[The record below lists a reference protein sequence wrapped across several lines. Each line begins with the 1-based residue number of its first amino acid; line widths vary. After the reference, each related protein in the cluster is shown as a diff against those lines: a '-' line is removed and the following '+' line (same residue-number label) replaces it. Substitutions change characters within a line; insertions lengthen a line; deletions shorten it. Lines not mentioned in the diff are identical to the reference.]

1 MRRLTVSV
9 SAVFAF
15 VALAMLAPTA
25 NASFGFKADKEG
37 FSVSVKGEDG
47 KPSSKAGT
55 HPSEWSMH
63 LGFNET
69 GGFPD
74 GDLRDLR
81 VAAPQGMLLNPT
93 FQGSVASE
101 LAKCSLVDFQTPRV
115 SPYEQSFSGESC
127 PLYTQ
132 VGTIDVHTSFGGGI
146 TRRFGLF
153 NLKSAPGLPAQLG
166 ASPYGSPVVFDVGL
180 NPDSQGRYQLSLEA
194 NEFSQALDVS
204 GVDLHLWGVPWDMTH
219 DAERG
224 SCLNEEDPVSYH
236 GTVSYWEVVQLGE
249 GERKNKKGE
258 EEKFIPGTCSPGAP
272 SGYPPK
278 AFLTLPTECSN
289 SLSFTASATSW
300 HGGSKA
306 SASATNNNTLG
317 QPEPLSACAN
327 LPFTPQPIG
336 LLNTTNASTS
346 SGYAFR
352 LTADQKGLVQPTQ
365 PVASAARKVVV
376 HLPQGVTVNPS
387 VGAGLIGCS
396 PGQYAAETPF
406 NGQGQGC
413 PNGSKIGDFIVQTP
427 LFEDV
432 AGREFF
438 NGAIYLASPRDNP
451 SGSLVAVY
459 LVAKLPQRGVMIKLP
474 GKIDPNPGDGT
485 VTATFEGLPQ
495 LPYTDLSMDFRAGQ
509 RAFLISPPS
518 CGEAI
523 TRTEMTPWSNETSVP
538 STPTSSDITSGVD
551 FGPCPQ
557 GTPPFNVEAVT
568 GGINSNVNSYTP
580 YYVHLT
586 RHDTDQE
593 ITSYSLVLPK
603 GITGKLAGV
612 PYCPEANIE
621 ASRQNTGFG
630 EEAHPSCP
638 AASQVGRTLTGY
650 GVGPALTYA
659 AGRIYLAGPYHGAPL
674 SLVTVNSATVG
685 PFDLGT
691 IVIRS
696 AFQVDPHTAQ
706 LRIDSSASDPIP
718 HIIDGIPLHLREV
731 RIYMDRP
738 QFTHNPSSCEPSNLE
753 STLTGSGASFESSSD
768 DSKVTISRHFQLLN
782 CSTLGFKPKLG
793 IRLRGNFH
801 RGGYPQLRAT
811 FAARGP
817 QDSNL
822 RRIEVEMPHAEFLA
836 QNHIREVCSRVQFDA
851 KRCPSGSVY
860 GSAVA
865 YTPLLSEPL
874 RGNVY
879 LRSSTGK
886 LPDLVADLYSGAVRI
901 VVEGHIGPT
910 KQGGVDAFFD
920 ELPDQPL
927 DRFVMTL
934 RGGKHGLLTN
944 STNICAAPPF
954 ASVSS
959 IAQNNI
965 GAKFNTVLRGT
976 CKGKKPKAK
985 GKGKAKQGKGA
996 KGKGHKKGSK

>member
-1 MRRLTVSV
+1 MRRL
-9 SAVFAF
+9 AVAAAF
-15 VALAMLAPTA
+15 VLSLVAIAAPVA
-25 NASFGFKADKEG
+25 NAALGFKAGKEG
-37 FSVSVKGEDG
+37 FAVSVKTQDG
-47 KPSSKAGT
+47 KPSTEAGK
-55 HPSEWSMH
+55 HPGEWSMH

-69 GGFPD
+69 SGFPD

-81 VAAPQGMLLNPT
+81 VETPQGMLLNPT

-101 LAKCSLVDFQTPRV
+101 LVKCSLVDFQTHRV
-115 SPYEQSFSGESC
+115 SPYEESFSGESC
-127 PLYTQ
+127 PVYTQ
-132 VGTIDVHTSFGGGI
+132 VGTIDVHSSFGGGI

-153 NLKSAPGLPAQLG
+153 NLKAAPGLPAQLG
-166 ASPYGSPVVFDVGL
+166 ASPYGSPVVFDTTLVT
-180 NPDSQGRYQLSLEA
+180 DSSGRYTLSLETKD
-194 NEFSQALDVS
+194 FSQSLDIS
-204 GVDLHLWGVPWDMTH
+204 GIDINLWGVPWATSH
-219 DAERG
+219 DPERG
-224 SCLNEEDPVSYH
+224 NCLNEEDPAAYH
-236 GTVSYWEVVQLGE
+236 GELHKIE
-249 GERKNKKGE
+249 MIE
-258 EEKFIPGTCSPGAP
+258 EEEVFTPATCGVGPPGE
-272 SGYPPK
+272 YPPK
-278 AFLTLPTECSN
+278 AFVTLPTECSP
-289 SLSFTASATSW
+289 SLSFTATAGSWQQPTPVSAT
-300 HGGSKA
+300 A
-306 SASATNNNTLG
+306 RNENALG
-317 QPEPLSACAN
+317 QAVPLSNCAN

-352 LTADQKGLVQPTQ
+352 LTSDQEGLVQPTQ

-396 PGQYAAETPF
+396 PSQYAAETPF
-406 NGQGQGC
+406 NGQGAGC

-438 NGAIYLASPRDNP
+438 NGAIYLAQPRDNP

-474 GKIDPNPGDGT
+474 GKIDPNPSDGT
-485 VTATFEGLPQ
+485 ITATFEGLPQ
-495 LPYTDLSMDFRAGQ
+495 LPYTDLAMDFRAGQ

-523 TRTEMTPWSNETSVP
+523 TRTEMTPWSNETTVP

-551 FGPCPQ
+551 FGPCPS

-612 PYCPEANIE
+612 PYCPEAGIE
-621 ASRQNTGFG
+621 ASRRNTGFG

-731 RIYMDRP
+731 RIYVDRP
-738 QFTHNPSSCEPSNLE
+738 NFTHNPSSCEPSNLE
-753 STLTGSGASFESSSD
+753 STLTGSGATFESASD
-768 DSKVTISRHFQLLN
+768 DSKVTLSRHFQLLN

-879 LRSSTGK
+879 LRSSSGK

-976 CKGKKPKAK
+976 CG
-985 GKGKAKQGKGA
+985 GKGKPKGKTKQGKG
-996 KGKGHKKGSK
+996 KGSKGQGKGHKKGGK

>member
-1 MRRLTVSV
+1 VRGKGGEAMKRLTI
-9 SAVFAF
+9 SAALVLVAMALFAP
-15 VALAMLAPTA
+15 AAQ
-25 NASFGFKADKEG
+25 ASFGFKPGKEG
-37 FSVSVKGEDG
+37 FSVAVKAEDG
-47 KPSSKAGT
+47 KPSFAAGT

-63 LGFNET
+63 LGLNEA

-74 GDLRDLR
+74 GDLRDLKIET
-81 VAAPQGMLLNPT
+81 PQGMLLNPT

-101 LAKCSLVDFQTPRV
+101 LVRCSAVDFQTPRV
-115 SPYEQSFSGESC
+115 SPYEETFSGESC
-127 PLYTQ
+127 PLYSQ
-132 VGTIDVHTSFGGGI
+132 VGTIEVHTSFGGGT
-146 TRRFGLF
+146 TRHFGLF
-153 NLKSAPGLPAQLG
+153 NLQAAPGLPAQLG
-166 ASPYGSPVVFDVGL
+166 ASPYGSPIVFDVTL
-180 NPDSQGRYQLSLEA
+180 VPDSSGRYTLSLEA
-194 NEFSQALDVS
+194 SEFSQALDVS
-204 GVDLHLWGVPWDMTH
+204 GLDVNLWGVPWGTANDP
-219 DAERG
+219 ERG
-224 SCLNEEDPVSYH
+224 NCLNEADPAAYH
-236 GTVSYWEVVQLGE
+236 GELHNIEMIEKE
-249 GERKNKKGE
+249 GRKIE
-258 EEKFIPGTCSPGAP
+258 EFIPATCGVGPPGE
-272 SGYPPK
+272 YPPK
-278 AFLTLPTECSN
+278 AFLTLPTECSP
-289 SLSFTASATSW
+289 SLSFTATADSWQSPEKVSAT
-300 HGGSKA
+300 
-306 SASATNNNTLG
+306 ATNNNTLG
-317 QPEPLSACAN
+317 QAEPISACAS

-352 LTADQKGLVQPTQ
+352 LTADQEGLLQPTQ

-387 VGAGLIGCS
+387 VGAGLIGCA
-396 PGQYAAETPF
+396 PAQYAAETAF
-406 NGQGQGC
+406 NGQGNGC

-427 LFEDV
+427 LFENV

-438 NGAIYLASPRDNP
+438 NGAIYLAQPRDNP
-451 SGSLVAVY
+451 FDNSLVAVY
-459 LVAKLPQRGVMIKLP
+459 LVAKLPQRGVMIKLA
-474 GKIDPNPGDGT
+474 GKIDPNPVDGT
-485 VTATFEGLPQ
+485 ITATFQGLPE
-495 LPYTDLSMDFRAGQ
+495 LPYTDLEMNFRAGQ

-523 TRTEMTPWSNETSVP
+523 THTEMTPWSNETTVP
-538 STPTSSDITSGVD
+538 STPTSSDITSGVE
-551 FGPCPQ
+551 FGPCLV
-557 GTPPFNVEAVT
+557 GTPPFNVEATT

-603 GITGKLAGV
+603 GITGKLAGI
-612 PYCPEANIE
+612 PYCPEADIE
-621 ASRQNTGFG
+621 AARQNTGFG

-638 AASQVGRTLTGY
+638 AASQVGRTVTGY

-659 AGRIYLAGPYHGAPL
+659 SGRIYLAGPYHGAPL

-731 RIYMDRP
+731 RIYVDRP
-738 QFTHNPSSCEPSNLE
+738 NFTHNPSSCEPSQLE
-753 STLTGSGASFESSSD
+753 STLTGSGATFESTAD
-768 DSKVTISRHFQLLN
+768 DSSVTIARHFQLLN

-836 QNHIREVCSRVQFDA
+836 QNHIREVCSRVQFNA
-851 KRCPSGSVY
+851 RKCPAGSVY
-860 GSAVA
+860 GSATA
-865 YTPLLSEPL
+865 YTPLLDEPL
-874 RGNVY
+874 HGNVY

-901 VVEGHIGPT
+901 IVEGHIGPT

-927 DRFVMTL
+927 ERFVMTL

-944 STNICAAPPF
+944 STDICAAPPF

-965 GAKFNTVLRGT
+965 GAKFDTVLRGT
-976 CKGKKPKAK
+976 CKGK
-985 GKGKAKQGKGA
+985 GKGEAKTGE
-996 KGKGHKKGSK
+996 GHKKGSK

>member
-1 MRRLTVSV
+1 MKRILTASV
-9 SAVFAF
+9 CVLALLGASAS
-15 VALAMLAPTA
+15 VAS
-25 NASFGFKADKEG
+25 ASFGFKPGKEG
-37 FSVSVKGEDG
+37 FSVAVKGEDG
-47 KPSSKAGT
+47 KPSSEAGK
-55 HPSEWSMH
+55 HPAEWSMH
-63 LGFNET
+63 LGFNES

-74 GDLRDLR
+74 GDLRNLR
-81 VAAPQGMLLNPT
+81 IETPQGMLLNPT

-101 LAKCSLVDFQTPRV
+101 LVKCSAVDFQTPRV

-127 PLYTQ
+127 PVYTQ
-132 VGTIDVHTSFGGGI
+132 VGTIDVHSSFGGGI

-153 NLKSAPGLPAQLG
+153 NLKAAPGLPAQLG
-166 ASPYGSPVVFDVGL
+166 ASPYGSPIVFDTTLV
-180 NPDSQGRYQLSLEA
+180 PDSSGRYTLSLEA
-194 NEFSQALDVS
+194 KDFSQGLDVS
-204 GVDLHLWGVPWDMTH
+204 GIDMHLWGVPWHMTH

-224 SCLNEEDPVSYH
+224 NCLNEADPASYH
-236 GTVSYWEVVQLGE
+236 GEVSYFKMV
-249 GERKNKKGE
+249 KNPETEKE
-258 EEKFIPGTCSPGAP
+258 EEKFFPGTCSPGFI
-272 SGYPPK
+272 SEYPPK
-278 AFLTLPTECSN
+278 AFLTLPTECSS
-289 SLSFTASATSW
+289 SLSFGVTASSWQQPNQVSAT
-300 HGGSKA
+300 
-306 SASATNNNTLG
+306 ATNNNTLD
-317 QPEPLSACAN
+317 QAVPLSRCAS
-327 LPFTPQPIG
+327 LPFTPEPIG

-352 LTADQKGLVQPTQ
+352 LTSDQEGLVQPTQ

-396 PGQYAAETPF
+396 PAQYSVETPF

-459 LVAKLPQRGVMIKLP
+459 LVAKLPQRGVMIKLA
-474 GKIDPNPGDGT
+474 GKIDPNPSDGT
-485 VTATFEGLPQ
+485 ITATFEGLPQ

-509 RAFLISPPS
+509 RAFLISPPT

-523 TRTEMTPWSNETSVP
+523 TRTEMTPWSNETTVP

-551 FGPCPQ
+551 FGPCPT

-612 PYCPEANIE
+612 PYCPEAGIE
-621 ASRQNTGFG
+621 ASRRNTGFG

-738 QFTHNPSSCEPSNLE
+738 SFTHNPSSCEPSNLE
-753 STLTGSGASFESSSD
+753 STLTGSGASFESAAD
-768 DSKVTISRHFQLLN
+768 DSKVIVSRHFQLLN

-851 KRCPSGSVY
+851 KRCPSGSIY

-944 STNICAAPPF
+944 STDICAAPPF

-976 CKGKKPKAK
+976 CKGKGKA
-985 GKGKAKQGKGA
+985 GKGKKAQ
-996 KGKGHKKGSK
+996 GKGHKKGGK

>member
-1 MRRLTVSV
+1 MKRAIAVTVC
-9 SAVFAF
+9 VFALLGA
-15 VALAMLAPTA
+15 VASTA
-25 NASFGFKADKEG
+25 SASFGFRAGKEG
-37 FSVSVKGEDG
+37 FSVAVRTNEG
-47 KPSSKAGT
+47 KPSFAAGT
-55 HPSEWSMH
+55 HPAEWSMH
-63 LGFNET
+63 LGFNQT

-81 VAAPQGMLLNPT
+81 IETPQGMLLNPT
-93 FQGSVASE
+93 FQGSVASD
-101 LAKCSLVDFQTPRV
+101 LVRCALVDFQTPRV
-115 SPYEQSFSGESC
+115 SPYEESRSGESC

-153 NLKSAPGLPAQLG
+153 NLKAAPGLPAQLG
-166 ASPYGSPVVFDVGL
+166 AAPFGSPVVFDVGL
-180 NPDSQGRYQLSLEA
+180 VPDSSGRYTLSLETKD
-194 NEFSQALDVS
+194 FSQALDVS
-204 GVDLHLWGVPWDMTH
+204 GIDLNLWGVPWATAH
-219 DAERG
+219 DSERG
-224 SCLNEEDPVSYH
+224 NCLNEADPAAYH
-236 GTVSYWEVVQLGE
+236 GELSSIEIY
-249 GERKNKKGE
+249 ERDGKKYE
-258 EEKFIPGTCSPGAP
+258 RLIPGTCGVGPTDE
-272 SGYPPK
+272 YPPK
-278 AFLTLPTECSN
+278 AFLTLPTECSPQ
-289 SLSFTASATSW
+289 LSFTVKADSW
-300 HGGSKA
+300 QAPAEVSSTA
-306 SASATNNNTLG
+306 RNENTLG
-317 QPEPLSACAN
+317 QAVPLSACAS

-346 SGYAFR
+346 SGYDFR
-352 LTADQKGLVQPTQ
+352 LTADEEGLVQPTQ
-365 PVASAARKVVV
+365 PVPSAARRVVV

-387 VGAGLIGCS
+387 VGAGLVGCT
-396 PGQYAAETPF
+396 PGQYAAESAF
-406 NGQGQGC
+406 NGQGAGC
-413 PNGSKIGDFIVQTP
+413 PNGSKIGDFIVNTP
-427 LFEDV
+427 LFENV

-438 NGAIYLASPRDNP
+438 NGAIYLAQPRDNP
-451 SGSLVAVY
+451 SNSLVAVY
-459 LVAKLPQRGVMIKLP
+459 LVAKLPSRGVVIKLA
-474 GKIDPNPGDGT
+474 GRIDPNPADGT
-485 VTATFEGLPQ
+485 VTASFEGLPEF
-495 LPYTDLSMDFRAGQ
+495 PYTDLQMNFRAGQ

-523 TRTEMTPWSNETSVP
+523 THTDMTPWSNEVTISG
-538 STPTSSDITSGVD
+538 TPTSSDISSGVD
-551 FGPCPQ
+551 FGPCPT
-557 GTPPFNVEAVT
+557 GTPPFKVDAVT

-612 PYCPEANIE
+612 PYCPEADI
-621 ASRQNTGFG
+621 AAARRNTGLS
-630 EEAHPSCP
+630 EEARPSCP
-638 AASQVGRTLTGY
+638 ASSQVGRTLAGY

-731 RIYMDRP
+731 RIYVDRP

-753 STLTGSGASFESSSD
+753 STLTGSGASFENTAD
-768 DSKVTISRHFQLLN
+768 DSSVRISRHFQLLN
-782 CSTLGFKPKLG
+782 CSTLGYKPKLG
-793 IRLRGNFH
+793 IRLRGDYH
-801 RGGYPQLRAT
+801 RAGYPQLRAT
-811 FAARGP
+811 FTARGP

-822 RRIEVEMPHAEFLA
+822 KRIEVEMPHAEFLA
-836 QNHIREVCSRVQFDA
+836 QNHIREVCTRVQFTD
-851 KRCPSGSVY
+851 KNCPAGSVY

-865 YTPLLSEPL
+865 FTPLLDEPL

-901 VVEGHIGPT
+901 IVEGHIGPT
-910 KQGGVDAFFD
+910 KQGGIDAFFD
-920 ELPDQPL
+920 ELPDQPIE
-927 DRFVMTL
+927 RFVMTL

-944 STNICAAPPF
+944 SVNICAAPPF

-976 CKGKKPKAK
+976 CKGKK
-985 GKGKAKQGKGA
+985 GKGKAK
-996 KGKGHKKGSK
+996 KGKREQKSTKR

>member
-1 MRRLTVSV
+1 MRRFTV
-9 SAVFAF
+9 SAVLVLVLLGAISS
-15 VALAMLAPTA
+15 TA
-25 NASFGFKADKEG
+25 NASFGFKAGKEG
-37 FSVSVKGEDG
+37 FAVAVKTEDG
-47 KPSSKAGT
+47 KPSSAAGT
-55 HPSEWSMH
+55 HPGEWSMH
-63 LGFNET
+63 LGFNES

-74 GDLRDLR
+74 GDPRDLR
-81 VAAPQGMLLNPT
+81 IETPQGMLLNPT

-101 LAKCSLVDFQTPRV
+101 LVRCSLVDFQTPRE
-115 SPYEQSFSGESC
+115 SPYEESRSGESC

-132 VGTIDVHTSFGGGI
+132 VGTIDVHTSFGAGI

-153 NLKSAPGLPAQLG
+153 NLKAAPGVPAQLG
-166 ASPYGSPVVFDVGL
+166 AAPFGSPLVFDVDL
-180 NPDSQGRYQLSLEA
+180 TPDSSGRYTLSLQA
-194 NEFSQALDVS
+194 SEFSQALDVS
-204 GVDLHLWGVPWDMTH
+204 GVDINLWGVPWSLTH
-219 DAERG
+219 DPERG
-224 SCLNEEDPVSYH
+224 NCLNEANPAAY
-236 GTVSYWEVVQLGE
+236 YGE
-249 GERKNKKGE
+249 LHKIVIVEGK
-258 EEKFIPGTCSPGAP
+258 EKFIPATCGVGPPGE
-272 SGYPPK
+272 YPPK
-278 AFLTLPTECSN
+278 AFLTLPTECSPA
-289 SLSFTASATSW
+289 LSFTATADSW
-300 HGGSKA
+300 QQPAKV
-306 SASATNNNTLG
+306 SASATNNNTLD
-317 QPEPLSACAN
+317 QPVALKECSS

-352 LTADQKGLVQPTQ
+352 LSADQEGLAQPTQ

-387 VGAGLIGCS
+387 VGAGLIGCT
-396 PGQYAAETPF
+396 PAQYAAETPF

-427 LFEDV
+427 LFENV

-438 NGAIYLASPRDNP
+438 NGAIYLASPRNNP
-451 SGSLVAVY
+451 SGNLVAVY
-459 LVAKLPQRGVMIKLP
+459 LVAKLPSRGVMIALA
-474 GKIDPNPGDGT
+474 GKIDPNPIDGT
-485 VTATFEGLPQ
+485 ITATFEGLPE
-495 LPYTDLSMDFRAGQ
+495 LPYTDLEMSFRAGQ
-509 RAFLISPPS
+509 RAFLISPPA

-523 TRTEMTPWSNETSVP
+523 TRTEMTPWSNETTVP

-551 FGPCPQ
+551 FGPCPS
-557 GTPPFNVEAVT
+557 GTPPFNVEATT

-612 PYCPEANIE
+612 PYCPEAEIE
-621 ASRQNTGFG
+621 AARQDSGFG

-638 AASQVGRTLTGY
+638 AASQVGRTVTGY

-659 AGRIYLAGPYHGAPL
+659 SGRIYLAGPYHGAPL

-731 RIYMDRP
+731 RIYVDRP
-738 QFTHNPSSCEPSNLE
+738 EFTHNPSSCEPSELE
-753 STLTGSGASFESSSD
+753 STITGSGASFESQAD
-768 DSKVTISRHFQLLN
+768 DSSLAISRHFQLLN

-836 QNHIREVCSRVQFDA
+836 QNHIREVCSRVQFNA
-851 KRCPSGSVY
+851 KKCPPGSVY
-860 GSAVA
+860 GSATA
-865 YTPLLSEPL
+865 YTPLLAEPL
-874 RGNVY
+874 HGNVY

-927 DRFVMTL
+927 ERFVMTL

-944 STNICAAPPF
+944 STDICAAPPF

-965 GAKFNTVLRGT
+965 GAKFDTVLRGT
-976 CKGKKPKAK
+976 CKAKKGNAKAK
-985 GKGKAKQGKGA
+985 GKGKQGKGS
-996 KGKGHKKGSK
+996 KKGAK

>member
-1 MRRLTVSV
+1 MRMRWGWAAKT
-9 SAVFAF
+9 AVFAF
-15 VALAMLAPTA
+15 ALLAMGASTA
-25 NASFGFKADKEG
+25 NASFGFKPGKEG
-37 FSVSVKGEDG
+37 FSVSVMADG
-47 KPSSKAGT
+47 GKAASAAGT
-55 HPSEWSMH
+55 HPYQWGMH
-63 LGFNET
+63 LGFKEAG

-74 GDLRDLR
+74 GDLRDL
-81 VAAPQGMLLNPT
+81 AIESPQGMLLNPSAVE
-93 FQGSVASE
+93 Q
-101 LAKCSLVDFQTPRV
+101 CSQADFAAPRS
-115 SPYEQSFSGESC
+115 SPFGDTLSGESC
-127 PLYTQ
+127 QDRAQ
-132 VGTIDVHTSFGGGI
+132 VGTIEVHTSFGGGV

-153 NLKSAPGLPAQLG
+153 NLKAAPGLPAQLG
-166 ASPYGSPVVFDVGL
+166 ASPFGSPIVFDVTL
-180 NPDSQGRYQLSLEA
+180 EPDSSGRYQLSLA
-194 NEFSQALDVS
+194 LSDFSQSIDAEGLD
-204 GVDLHLWGVPWDMTH
+204 LTLWGIPWNASH
-219 DAERG
+219 NGERG
-224 SCLNEEDPVSYH
+224 NCLNEAEPIYPWAKCST
-236 GTVSYWEVVQLGE
+236 GPPGE
-249 GERKNKKGE
+249 
-258 EEKFIPGTCSPGAP
+258 F
-272 SGYPPK
+272 PPK
-278 AFLTLPTECSN
+278 AFLSLPTECSPR
-289 SLSFTASATSW
+289 LSFTATASSWQSSGKVGAT
-300 HGGSKA
+300 A
-306 SASATNNNTLG
+306 VNENTLE
-317 QPEPLSACAN
+317 QAVPLNACAS

-352 LTADQKGLVQPTQ
+352 LTADEEGLVQPTQ
-365 PVASAARKVVV
+365 PVPSSARKVVV

-396 PGQYAAETPF
+396 PGQYASETPF
-406 NGQGQGC
+406 NGQGAGC

-474 GKIDPNPGDGT
+474 GKIDPNPQDGT
-485 VTATFEGLPQ
+485 ITATFEGLPQ

-509 RAFLISPPS
+509 RAFLISPPT

-523 TRTEMTPWSNETSVP
+523 TRTEMTPWSNETTVSG
-538 STPTSSDITSGVD
+538 TPTSSDITSGVD
-551 FGPCPQ
+551 FGPCPS

-612 PYCPEANIE
+612 PYCPEAGIE
-621 ASRQNTGFG
+621 ASRRNTGFG

-738 QFTHNPSSCEPSNLE
+738 SFTHNPSSCEPSELE
-753 STLTGSGASFESSSD
+753 STLTGSGATFESAAD
-768 DSKVTISRHFQLLN
+768 DSKVTVSRHFQLLN

-836 QNHIREVCSRVQFDA
+836 QNHIREICSRVQFTD
-851 KRCPSGSVY
+851 KRCPAGSVY

-865 YTPLLSEPL
+865 YTPLLDDPL

-910 KQGGVDAFFD
+910 KQGGIDAFFD

-944 STNICAAPPF
+944 SVDICVAPPF
-954 ASVSS
+954 ATISS

-965 GAKFNTVLRGT
+965 GAKFKTVLRGT
-976 CKGKKPKAK
+976 CKGKGKKK
-985 GKGKAKQGKGA
+985 GKGKPDKHRNRGREGR
-996 KGKGHKKGSK
+996 

>member
-1 MRRLTVSV
+1 MRRLIVTAALILAS
-9 SAVFAF
+9 SAMFAS
-15 VALAMLAPTA
+15 AA
-25 NASFGFKADKEG
+25 NASFGFKPGKEG
-37 FSVSVKGEDG
+37 FSVAVKAQDG
-47 KPSSKAGT
+47 KPSSEAGT
-55 HPSEWSMH
+55 HPGEWSMH
-63 LGFNET
+63 LGLNQS
-69 GGFPD
+69 GGFPE
-74 GDLRDLR
+74 GDLRNLKIET
-81 VAAPQGMLLNPT
+81 PQGMLLNPT

-101 LAKCSLVDFQTPRV
+101 LVKCSAVEFQTPRV
-115 SPYEQSFSGESC
+115 SPYEQSLSGESC
-127 PLYTQ
+127 PIYSQ

-153 NLKSAPGLPAQLG
+153 NLKAAPGLPAQLG
-166 ASPYGSPVVFDVGL
+166 AAPFGSPVVFDVSL
-180 NPDSQGRYQLSLEA
+180 TPDSQGRYQLSLEA
-194 NEFSQALDVS
+194 SEFSQALDVS
-204 GVDLHLWGVPWDMTH
+204 GVDLNLWGVPWAAAH
-219 DAERG
+219 NGERG
-224 SCLNEEDPVSYH
+224 DCLNEV
-236 GTVSYWEVVQLGE
+236 
-249 GERKNKKGE
+249 
-258 EEKFIPGTCSPGAP
+258 SPGSPWAQCSVGP
-272 SGYPPK
+272 AGEYPPK
-278 AFLTLPTECSN
+278 AFLTLPTECSP
-289 SLSFTASATSW
+289 SLSFTATADSWQQPAQVSAT
-300 HGGSKA
+300 
-306 SASATNNNTLG
+306 ATNNNSLD
-317 QPEPLSACAN
+317 QPVEMSACAS
-327 LPFTPQPIG
+327 LPFTPQPLG

-346 SGYAFR
+346 SGYEFR
-352 LTADQKGLVQPTQ
+352 LTADQEDLVQPTQ
-365 PVASAARKVVV
+365 KVASAARQVVV

-387 VGAGLIGCS
+387 VGAGLIGCT
-396 PGQYAAETPF
+396 PAQYAAETPF
-406 NGQGQGC
+406 NGQGNGC

-438 NGAIYLASPRDNP
+438 DGAIYLAQPRDNP
-451 SGSLVAVY
+451 SGNLVAVY
-459 LVAKLPQRGVMIKLP
+459 LVAKLPGRGVMIRLA
-474 GKIDPNPGDGT
+474 GKIDPNPVDGT
-485 VTATFEGLPQ
+485 ITATFEGLPE
-495 LPYTDLSMDFRAGQ
+495 LPYTDLEMNFRAGQ

-523 TRTEMTPWSNETSVP
+523 TRTEMTPWSNETTVP
-538 STPTSSDITSGVD
+538 STPTSSDISSGVEY
-551 FGPCPQ
+551 GPCPS
-557 GTPPFNVEAVT
+557 GTPPFNVEATT

-612 PYCPEANIE
+612 PYCPEADIE
-621 ASRQNTGFG
+621 AARANSGVG
-630 EEAHPSCP
+630 EEVHPSCP
-638 AASQVGRTLTGY
+638 AASQVGRTVTGY

-659 AGRIYLAGPYHGAPL
+659 SGRIYLAGPYHGAPL

-696 AFQVDPHTAQ
+696 AFQIDPHTAQ

-718 HIIDGIPLHLREV
+718 HIIDGIPLHLREI
-731 RIYMDRP
+731 RIYVDRP
-738 QFTHNPSSCEPSNLE
+738 NFTHNPSSCEPSNLE
-753 STLTGSGASFESSSD
+753 STITGSGASFQSQAD
-768 DSKVTISRHFQLLN
+768 DSSITISRHFQLLN

-836 QNHIREVCSRVQFDA
+836 QNHIREVCSRVQFNA
-851 KRCPSGSVY
+851 KHCPSGSVY

-865 YTPLLSEPL
+865 YTPLLNEPL
-874 RGNVY
+874 KGNVY
-879 LRSSTGK
+879 LRTSTGK

-927 DRFVMTL
+927 ERFVMTL

-944 STNICAAPPF
+944 STDICAAPPF

-965 GAKFNTVLRGT
+965 GAKFDTVLRGT
-976 CKGKKPKAK
+976 CGGK
-985 GKGKAKQGKGA
+985 GKGKQ
-996 KGKGHKKGSK
+996 KGKGHKKGAK

>member
-1 MRRLTVSV
+1 MKRLTTTAAFLLALLAI
-9 SAVFAF
+9 SAP
-15 VALAMLAPTA
+15 VAHAA
-25 NASFGFKADKEG
+25 FGFQAGKEG
-37 FSVSVKGEDG
+37 FSVAVKTAEG
-47 KPSSKAGT
+47 KPAAAAGT
-55 HPSEWSMH
+55 HPAEWSMH
-63 LGFNET
+63 LGFNKA

-81 VAAPQGMLLNPT
+81 IDTPQGMLLNPT
-93 FQGSVASE
+93 FQGSVASD
-101 LAKCSLVDFQTPRV
+101 LVRCSLVYFQTPRV
-115 SPYEQSFSGESC
+115 SPYEESRSGESC

-132 VGTIDVHTSFGGGI
+132 VGTIDVHTSFGGGT

-153 NLKSAPGLPAQLG
+153 NLKAAPGLPAQLG
-166 ASPYGSPVVFDVGL
+166 AAPFGSPVVFNVGL
-180 NPDSQGRYQLSLEA
+180 APGSQGRYTLSLEA
-194 NEFSQALDVS
+194 KDFSQALDVS
-204 GVDLHLWGVPWDMTH
+204 GIDLNLWGVPWATAH
-219 DAERG
+219 DSERG
-224 SCLNEEDPVSYH
+224 NCLNEADPAAYH
-236 GTVSYWEVVQLGE
+236 GEKGKVEIIESE
-249 GERKNKKGE
+249 GKRI
-258 EEKFIPGTCSPGAP
+258 EKFIPGTCGVGPTAE
-272 SGYPPK
+272 YPPK
-278 AFLTLPTECSN
+278 AFLTLPMECSPQ
-289 SLSFTASATSW
+289 LSFTATADSWQQPAQVSAT
-300 HGGSKA
+300 
-306 SASATNNNTLG
+306 ATNENTLG
-317 QPEPLSACAN
+317 QAVPLGACAA

-346 SGYAFR
+346 SGYDFR
-352 LTADQKGLVQPTQ
+352 LTADQEGLVQPSQ
-365 PVASAARKVVV
+365 PVASAARRVVV
-376 HLPQGVTVNPS
+376 HLPQGVTLNPS
-387 VGAGLIGCS
+387 VGAGLIGCT
-396 PGQYAAETPF
+396 PGQYAAETVS
-406 NGQGQGC
+406 NGQGAGC
-413 PNGSKIGDFIVQTP
+413 PNGSKIGDFIVNTP
-427 LFEDV
+427 LFENV

-438 NGAIYLASPRDNP
+438 NGAIYLAQPRDNP
-451 SGSLVAVY
+451 SGNLVAVY
-459 LVAKLPQRGVMIKLP
+459 LVAKLPSRGVMIRLA
-474 GKIDPNPGDGT
+474 GKIDPNPADGT
-485 VTATFEGLPQ
+485 VTATFEGLPE
-495 LPYTDLSMDFRAGQ
+495 LPYNDLQMNFRAGQ

-523 TRTEMTPWSNETSVP
+523 THTEMTPWSNEVTISG
-538 STPTSSDITSGVD
+538 TPTSSDISSGVD
-551 FGPCPQ
+551 FGACPT
-557 GTPPFNVEAVT
+557 GTAPFKIEAVT

-612 PYCPEANIE
+612 PYCPEAAI
-621 ASRQNTGFG
+621 AAARLNTGVG
-630 EEAHPSCP
+630 EQARPSCP

-731 RIYMDRP
+731 RIYVDRP

-753 STLTGSGASFESSSD
+753 STITGSGASFADRAD
-768 DSKVTISRHFQLLN
+768 DSSLTLSRHFQLLN

-793 IRLRGNFH
+793 IRLRGDYH
-801 RGGYPQLRAT
+801 RAGYPQLRAT
-811 FAARGP
+811 FTARGP
-817 QDSNL
+817 EDSNL
-822 RRIEVEMPHAEFLA
+822 KRIEVEMPHAEFLA
-836 QNHIREVCSRVQFDA
+836 QNHIREVCTRVQFTD
-851 KRCPSGSVY
+851 KRCPAGSVY

-865 YTPLLSEPL
+865 STPLLDEPL

-901 VVEGHIGPT
+901 VVEGQIGPT
-910 KQGGVDAFFD
+910 KQGGIDVFFD
-920 ELPDQPL
+920 ELPDQPIE
-927 DRFVMTL
+927 RFLMTL

-965 GAKFNTVLRGT
+965 GAKFDTVLRGT
-976 CKGKKPKAK
+976 CKGKK
-985 GKGKAKQGKGA
+985 GKGKAK
-996 KGKGHKKGSK
+996 KGKSHHKDTKR

>member
-1 MRRLTVSV
+1 MRPLGTTAALRNLTIA
-9 SAVFAF
+9 SALILT
-15 VALAMLAPTA
+15 ALAMF
-25 NASFGFKADKEG
+25 ASGAYGAFGFKAGKEG
-37 FSVSVKGEDG
+37 FSVLVKTPES
-47 KPSSKAGT
+47 KPSSSAGT
-55 HPSEWSMH
+55 HPGEWSMH
-63 LGFNET
+63 LGFNEA

-81 VAAPQGMLLNPT
+81 VETPQGMLLNPT

-101 LAKCSLVDFQTPRV
+101 LVKCSLVDFQTPRV

-127 PLYTQ
+127 PLYSQ
-132 VGTIDVHTSFGGGI
+132 VGTIDVHSSFGGGV

-153 NLKSAPGLPAQLG
+153 NLKAAPGLPAQLG
-166 ASPYGSPVVFDVGL
+166 ASPYGSPVVFDTTLV
-180 NPDSQGRYQLSLEA
+180 PDSSGRYTLSLEA
-194 NEFSQALDVS
+194 KDFSQSLDVS
-204 GVDLHLWGVPWDMTH
+204 GIDLHLWGVPWGTANDP
-219 DAERG
+219 ERG
-224 SCLNEEDPVSYH
+224 NCLNEEDPAAYH
-236 GTVSYWEVVQLGE
+236 GELHKIEIKIINGKEV
-249 GERKNKKGE
+249 
-258 EEKFIPGTCSPGAP
+258 EKFIPATCGVGPPGE
-272 SGYPPK
+272 YPPK
-278 AFLTLPTECSN
+278 AFLTLPTECSPQ
-289 SLSFTASATSW
+289 LSFTATADSWQGGPKVSAT
-300 HGGSKA
+300 
-306 SASATNNNTLG
+306 ATNNNTGG
-317 QPEPLSACAN
+317 QPEKLSNCAN

-352 LTADQKGLVQPTQ
+352 LTADEEGLVQPTQ
-365 PVASAARKVVV
+365 PVPSSARKVVV

-396 PGQYAAETPF
+396 PSGYASETPF

-474 GKIDPNPGDGT
+474 GKIDPNPSDGT
-485 VTATFEGLPQ
+485 ITATFEGLPQ

-523 TRTEMTPWSNETSVP
+523 TRTEMTPWSNETTVP

-551 FGPCPQ
+551 FGPCPS
-557 GTPPFNVEAVT
+557 GTPPFNVQAVT

-612 PYCPEANIE
+612 PYCPEAGIE
-621 ASRQNTGFG
+621 ASRRNTGFG

-738 QFTHNPSSCEPSNLE
+738 SFTHNPSSCEPSNLE
-753 STLTGSGASFESSSD
+753 STLTGSGASFESASD
-768 DSKVTISRHFQLLN
+768 DSKVTVSRHFQLLN

-851 KRCPSGSVY
+851 KKCPSGSVY

-944 STNICAAPPF
+944 STDICAAPPF

-976 CKGKKPKAK
+976 CGGK
-985 GKGKAKQGKGA
+985 KGKAA
-996 KGKGHKKGSK
+996 KGKGHKKGGK

>member
-1 MRRLTVSV
+1 MRRLTVS
-9 SAVFAF
+9 AVL
-15 VALAMLAPTA
+15 VLALLGTLASTA
-25 NASFGFKADKEG
+25 SASFGFKPGKEG
-37 FSVSVKGEDG
+37 FSVAVKAEDG
-47 KPSSKAGT
+47 KPSSAAGT
-55 HPSEWSMH
+55 HPAEWSMH
-63 LGFNET
+63 LGFNQS

-81 VAAPQGMLLNPT
+81 IETPQGVLLNPT

-101 LAKCSLVDFQTPRV
+101 LVKCSLVDFQTPRV
-115 SPYEQSFSGESC
+115 SPYEESFSGESC
-127 PLYTQ
+127 PLYAQ
-132 VGTIDVHTSFGGGI
+132 VGTIDVHTSFGGGV

-153 NLKSAPGLPAQLG
+153 NLKAAPGLPAQLG
-166 ASPYGSPVVFDVGL
+166 ASPFGSPVVFDTTL
-180 NPDSQGRYQLSLEA
+180 LPDSQGRYTLSLEA
-194 NEFSQALDVS
+194 SEFSQALDVS
-204 GVDLHLWGVPWDMTH
+204 GIDINLWGVPWATAH
-219 DAERG
+219 DPERG
-224 SCLNEEDPVSYH
+224 NCLNEVNPAAY
-236 GTVSYWEVVQLGE
+236 YGE
-249 GERKNKKGE
+249 LHKIEIIEKEGKNV
-258 EEKFIPGTCSPGAP
+258 EKFIPGTCGVGPPGE
-272 SGYPPK
+272 YPPK
-278 AFLTLPTECSN
+278 AFLTLPTECSP
-289 SLSFTASATSW
+289 SLSFTATVSSWQQPAQVSAT
-300 HGGSKA
+300 
-306 SASATNNNTLG
+306 ATNPNTLG
-317 QPEPLSACAN
+317 QPEQLNGCAG
-327 LPFTPQPIG
+327 LDFTPQPIG

-352 LTADQKGLVQPTQ
+352 LTADQEGLVQPSQ
-365 PVASAARKVVV
+365 PVASAARQVVV

-387 VGAGLIGCS
+387 VGAGLIGCT
-396 PGQYAAETPF
+396 PAQYAAETVS
-406 NGQGQGC
+406 NGQGNGC

-427 LFEDV
+427 LFENV

-438 NGAIYLASPRDNP
+438 NGAIYLAQPRDNP
-451 SGSLVAVY
+451 SGNLVAVY
-459 LVAKLPQRGVMIKLP
+459 LVAKLPSRGVMIRLA
-474 GKIDPNPGDGT
+474 GKIDPNPSDGT
-485 VTATFEGLPQ
+485 ITATFSGLPE
-495 LPYTDLSMDFRAGQ
+495 LPYTDLEMNFRAGQ
-509 RAFLISPPS
+509 RAFLISPPT

-523 TRTEMTPWSNETSVP
+523 TRTEMTPWSNETTVP
-538 STPTSSDITSGVD
+538 STPTSSDITSGVEY
-551 FGPCPQ
+551 GPCPS
-557 GTPPFNVEAVT
+557 GTPPFKVDAVS

-612 PYCPEANIE
+612 PYCPEAAIQ
-621 ASRQNTGFG
+621 AARANTGFG

-638 AASQVGRTLTGY
+638 AASQVGRTVTGY

-659 AGRIYLAGPYHGAPL
+659 SGRIYLAGPYHGAPL

-731 RIYMDRP
+731 RIYVDRP
-738 QFTHNPSSCEPSNLE
+738 NFTHNPSSCEPSQLE
-753 STLTGSGASFESSSD
+753 STLTGSGATFESKAD
-768 DSKVTISRHFQLLN
+768 DSSLTISRHFQLLN

-836 QNHIREVCSRVQFDA
+836 QNHIREVCSRVQFTA
-851 KRCPSGSVY
+851 KKCPAGSVY

-865 YTPLLSEPL
+865 YTPLLDQPL
-874 RGNVY
+874 KGNVY

-901 VVEGHIGPT
+901 IVEGHIGPT

-927 DRFVMTL
+927 ERFVMTL

-944 STNICAAPPF
+944 STDICAAPPF

-976 CKGKKPKAK
+976 CKGKKKGG
-985 GKGKAKQGKGA
+985 GKGKSKGKA
-996 KGKGHKKGSK
+996 TKGKGHKKGKK

>member
-1 MRRLTVSV
+1 VRGEEGEAMKRILTVTV
-9 SAVFAF
+9 CVLAL
-15 VALAMLAPTA
+15 LAMAAPA
-25 NASFGFKADKEG
+25 ARASFGFKPGTEG
-37 FSVSVKGEDG
+37 FSIAVKTEDG
-47 KPSSKAGT
+47 KPSSSAGS
-55 HPSEWSMH
+55 HPGEWSMH
-63 LGFNET
+63 LGLNQS
-69 GGFPD
+69 GSFPD
-74 GDLRDLR
+74 GDLRDLKIET
-81 VAAPQGMLLNPT
+81 PQGMLLNPT
-93 FQGSVASE
+93 FQGSVASD
-101 LAKCSLVDFQTPRV
+101 LVRCSAVDFQTPRT
-115 SPYEQSFSGESC
+115 SPYEQSLSGESC

-132 VGTIDVHTSFGGGI
+132 VGTIEVHTSFGDGV

-153 NLKSAPGLPAQLG
+153 NLKAAPGLPAQLG
-166 ASPYGSPVVFDVGL
+166 AAPFGSPVVFDVIL
-180 NPDSQGRYQLSLEA
+180 TPDSQGRYQLSLEA
-194 NEFSQALDVS
+194 TDFSQALDVS
-204 GVDLHLWGVPWDMTH
+204 GIDLNLWGVPWAAAH
-219 DAERG
+219 NGERG
-224 SCLNEEDPVSYH
+224 NCLNEV
-236 GTVSYWEVVQLGE
+236 
-249 GERKNKKGE
+249 
-258 EEKFIPGTCSPGAP
+258 SPGSPWAQCSVGP
-272 SGYPPK
+272 AGEYPPK
-278 AFLTLPTECSN
+278 AFLTLPTECSP
-289 SLSFTASATSW
+289 SLSFTATADSW
-300 HGGSKA
+300 QQPAQVSA
-306 SASATNNNTLG
+306 SASNNNTLG
-317 QPEPLSACAN
+317 QPVEMSACAS
-327 LPFTPQPIG
+327 LPFTPEPIG

-352 LTADQKGLVQPTQ
+352 LSADQEDLVQPTQ
-365 PVASAARKVVV
+365 RVASAARQIVV

-387 VGAGLIGCS
+387 VGAGLIGCT
-396 PGQYAAETPF
+396 PAQYAAETAF
-406 NGQGQGC
+406 NGQGAGC

-427 LFEDV
+427 LFENV

-438 NGAIYLASPRDNP
+438 NGAIYLAQPRDNP
-451 SGSLVAVY
+451 SGNLVAVY
-459 LVAKLPQRGVMIKLP
+459 LVAKLPQRGVMIRLA
-474 GKIDPNPGDGT
+474 GKIDPNPVDGT
-485 VTATFEGLPQ
+485 ITATFQGLPE
-495 LPYTDLSMDFRAGQ
+495 LPYTDLEMNFRAGQ

-551 FGPCPQ
+551 FGPCPS
-557 GTPPFNVEAVT
+557 GTPPFNVEATT

-612 PYCPEANIE
+612 PYCPEADIE
-621 ASRQNTGFG
+621 AARANTGFG

-638 AASQVGRTLTGY
+638 AASQVGRTVTGY

-659 AGRIYLAGPYHGAPL
+659 SGRIYLAGPYHGAPL

-696 AFQVDPHTAQ
+696 AFQIDPHTAQ

-731 RIYMDRP
+731 RIYVDRP
-738 QFTHNPSSCEPSNLE
+738 NFTHNPSSCEPSNLE
-753 STLTGSGASFESSSD
+753 STITGSGASFASTAD
-768 DSKVTISRHFQLLN
+768 DSSLTISRHFQLLN

-801 RGGYPQLRAT
+801 RGGYPQLRASFT
-811 FAARGP
+811 ARGP

-836 QNHIREVCSRVQFDA
+836 QNHIREVCSRVQFNA
-851 KRCPSGSVY
+851 RHCPPGSVY

-865 YTPLLSEPL
+865 YTPLLDEPL

-920 ELPDQPL
+920 ELPDQPIE
-927 DRFVMTL
+927 RFVMTL

-965 GAKFNTVLRGT
+965 GAKFDTVLRGT
-976 CKGKKPKAK
+976 CGGKGKKA
-985 GKGKAKQGKGA
+985 GKGKTQ
-996 KGKGHKKGSK
+996 KGKGHKKGTK

>member
-1 MRRLTVSV
+1 MKKLTA
-9 SAVFAF
+9 SAVLVF
-15 VALAMLAPTA
+15 VLLGTLASTA
-25 NASFGFKADKEG
+25 NASFGFKAGKEG
-37 FSVSVKGEDG
+37 FSVAVKAEDG
-47 KPSSKAGT
+47 NPSSAAGT

-63 LGFNET
+63 LGLNEA

-81 VAAPQGMLLNPT
+81 IETPQGMLLNPT

-101 LAKCSLVDFQTPRV
+101 LVRCSAVDFQTPRV

-132 VGTIDVHTSFGGGI
+132 VGTIDVHTSFGSGV

-166 ASPYGSPVVFDVGL
+166 ASPFGSPIVFDTTLV
-180 NPDSQGRYQLSLEA
+180 PDSTGRYTLSLEA
-194 NEFSQALDVS
+194 SEFSQALDVS
-204 GVDLHLWGVPWDMTH
+204 GIDLHLWGVPWATANDP
-219 DAERG
+219 ERG
-224 SCLNEEDPVSYH
+224 NCLNEANPTAY
-236 GTVSYWEVVQLGE
+236 YGE
-249 GERKNKKGE
+249 LHRIEKVKNKNGE
-258 EEKFIPGTCSPGAP
+258 EVEVFIPATCGIGPPGE
-272 SGYPPK
+272 YPPK
-278 AFLTLPTECSN
+278 AFLTLPTECSP
-289 SLSFTASATSW
+289 SLSFTATASSWQQPAQVSAT
-300 HGGSKA
+300 
-306 SASATNNNTLG
+306 ATNNNSLG
-317 QPEPLSACAN
+317 QPEQLSGCAG
-327 LPFTPQPIG
+327 LDFTPKPIG

-352 LTADQKGLVQPTQ
+352 LSADQEGLVQPTQ
-365 PVASAARKVVV
+365 PVSSAARQVVV

-387 VGAGLIGCS
+387 VGAGLIGCT
-396 PGQYAAETPF
+396 PAQYAAETAF
-406 NGQGQGC
+406 NGQGAGC

-427 LFEDV
+427 LFENV

-438 NGAIYLASPRDNP
+438 NGAIYLAQPRVNP

-459 LVAKLPQRGVMIKLP
+459 LVAKLPQRGVMIRLA
-474 GKIDPNPGDGT
+474 GKIDPNPVDGT
-485 VTATFEGLPQ
+485 ITATFQGLPE
-495 LPYTDLSMDFRAGQ
+495 LPYTDLEMDFRAGQ

-523 TRTEMTPWSNETSVP
+523 TRTEMTPWSNETTVP
-538 STPTSSDITSGVD
+538 STPTSSDITSGVEY
-551 FGPCPQ
+551 GPCPS
-557 GTPPFNVEAVT
+557 GTPPFKVDAVS

-593 ITSYSLVLPK
+593 ITSYSLILPK

-612 PYCPEANIE
+612 PYCPEAAIAAARAN
-621 ASRQNTGFG
+621 SGFG
-630 EEAHPSCP
+630 EEVHPSCP
-638 AASQVGRTLTGY
+638 AASQVGRTVTGY

-659 AGRIYLAGPYHGAPL
+659 SGRIYLAGPYHGAPL

-731 RIYMDRP
+731 RVYVDRP
-738 QFTHNPSSCEPSNLE
+738 GFTHNPSSCEPSQLE
-753 STLTGSGASFESSSD
+753 STLTGSGATFESSAD

-851 KRCPSGSVY
+851 KKCPAGSVY

-865 YTPLLSEPL
+865 YTPLLDQPL
-874 RGNVY
+874 KGNVY

-901 VVEGHIGPT
+901 IVEGHIGPT

-927 DRFVMTL
+927 ERFVMTL

-944 STNICAAPPF
+944 STDICAAPPF

-976 CKGKKPKAK
+976 CGGKKQKGKAK
-985 GKGKAKQGKGA
+985 GKGKSA
-996 KGKGHKKGSK
+996 KGKGHKKDAK

>member
-1 MRRLTVSV
+1 MKRSIAAAF
-9 SAVFAF
+9 AVL
-15 VALAMLAPTA
+15 ALALCLVPTA
-25 NASFGFKADKEG
+25 NASFGFKPGKEG
-37 FSVSVKGEDG
+37 FSVAVRTDEG
-47 KPSSKAGT
+47 KPSFAAGT

-63 LGFNET
+63 LGFNEA

-74 GDLRDLR
+74 GDPRDLGIET
-81 VAAPQGMLLNPT
+81 PQGMLLNPT
-93 FQGSVASE
+93 FQGSVASD
-101 LAKCSLVDFQTPRV
+101 LVKCSLVDFQTPRV
-115 SPYEQSFSGESC
+115 SPYETSLSGESC

-132 VGTIDVHTSFGGGI
+132 VGTIGVHTSFGGGI

-153 NLKSAPGLPAQLG
+153 NLKAPPGVPAQLG
-166 ASPYGSPVVFDVGL
+166 ASPFGSPVVFNVTL
-180 NPDSQGRYQLSLEA
+180 VPDSTGRYTLSLQA
-194 NEFSQALDVS
+194 KDFSQAIDVS
-204 GVDLHLWGVPWDMTH
+204 GIDINLWGVPWATAH
-219 DAERG
+219 DPERG
-224 SCLNEEDPVSYH
+224 NCLNELDPAKYH
-236 GTVSYWEVVQLGE
+236 GELSRIEIAE
-249 GERKNKKGE
+249 GK
-258 EEKFIPGTCSPGAP
+258 EKFIPATCGVGPPGE
-272 SGYPPK
+272 YPPK
-278 AFLTLPTECSN
+278 AFLTLPTECSPQ
-289 SLSFTASATSW
+289 LSFTATADSWQQPAKVSAT
-300 HGGSKA
+300 
-306 SASATNNNTLG
+306 ATNENTLG
-317 QPEPLSACAN
+317 QAVPLSACSS
-327 LPFTPQPIG
+327 LPFTPLPLG
-336 LLNTTNASTS
+336 FLNTTNASTS
-346 SGYAFR
+346 SGYDFR
-352 LTADQKGLVQPTQ
+352 LTADEEGLVKPTQ
-365 PVASAARKVVV
+365 PVPSAARRVVV

-387 VGAGLIGCS
+387 VGAGLIGCT
-396 PGQYAAETPF
+396 PAQYAAETVS
-406 NGQGQGC
+406 NGQGAGC
-413 PNGSKIGDFIVQTP
+413 PNGSKIGDFFVNTP

-432 AGREFF
+432 AGKEFF
-438 NGAIYLASPRDNP
+438 DGAIYLAQPRDNP
-451 SGSLVAVY
+451 FNSLVAVY
-459 LVAKLPQRGVMIKLP
+459 LVAKLPSRGVMIKLA

-485 VTATFEGLPQ
+485 LTATFEGLPE
-495 LPYTDLSMDFRAGQ
+495 LPYTDLQMNFRAGQ

-523 TRTEMTPWSNETSVP
+523 TRTEMTPWSNEVTIFG
-538 STPTSSDITSGVD
+538 TPTSSDITSGVD

-557 GTPPFNVEAVT
+557 GTPPFNVDAVT

-603 GITGKLAGV
+603 GITGKLAGI
-612 PYCPEANIE
+612 PFCPEADIQ
-621 ASRQNTGFG
+621 AAKQNTGLG
-630 EEAHPSCP
+630 EETHPSCP

-738 QFTHNPSSCEPSNLE
+738 QFTHNPSSCEPSELE
-753 STLTGSGASFESSSD
+753 STMTGSGASFESQAD
-768 DSKVTISRHFQLLN
+768 DSSVTISRHFQLLN

-822 RRIEVEMPHAEFLA
+822 KRIEVEMPHAEFLA
-836 QNHIREVCSRVQFDA
+836 QNHIREVCSRVQFTSQH
-851 KRCPSGSVY
+851 CPAGSVY

-865 YTPLLSEPL
+865 YTPLLDEPL

-901 VVEGHIGPT
+901 IVEGHIGPT

-920 ELPDQPL
+920 ELPDQPIE
-927 DRFVMTL
+927 RFVMTL

-944 STNICAAPPF
+944 SVNICSAPPF

-976 CKGKKPKAK
+976 CVGKKGQGKKGKK
-985 GKGKAKQGKGA
+985 GKRHRESTKR
-996 KGKGHKKGSK
+996 

>member
-1 MRRLTVSV
+1 MKRSIT
-9 SAVFAF
+9 A
-15 VALAMLAPTA
+15 ALAVLALSLSLVPMA
-25 NASFGFKADKEG
+25 NASFGFKPGKEG
-37 FSVSVKGEDG
+37 FSVAVKGEDG
-47 KPSSKAGT
+47 KPSSEAGK
-55 HPSEWSMH
+55 HPGEWSMH
-63 LGFNET
+63 LGFNQS
-69 GGFPD
+69 GGLPD

-81 VAAPQGMLLNPT
+81 IETPQGMLLNPT

-101 LAKCSLVDFQTPRV
+101 LVKCSLVDFQTPRV

-127 PLYTQ
+127 PLYSQ
-132 VGTIDVHTSFGGGI
+132 VGTVDVHSSFGGGI

-153 NLKSAPGLPAQLG
+153 NLQAAPGLPAQLG
-166 ASPYGSPVVFDVGL
+166 ANPYGAPIVFGTTLV
-180 NPDSQGRYQLSLEA
+180 PDSQGRYTLSLEA
-194 NEFSQALDVS
+194 KEFSQSLDVS
-204 GVDLHLWGVPWDMTH
+204 GIDLHLWGVPWGTANDP
-219 DAERG
+219 ERG
-224 SCLNEEDPVSYH
+224 NCLNEADPAAYH
-236 GTVSYWEVVQLGE
+236 GELHSVEIYEVQGKKFERFFPATCGVGPPGE
-249 GERKNKKGE
+249 
-258 EEKFIPGTCSPGAP
+258 
-272 SGYPPK
+272 YPPK
-278 AFLTLPTECSN
+278 AFLTLPTECSP
-289 SLSFTASATSW
+289 SLSFTATASSW
-300 HGGSKA
+300 QQPANVSV
-306 SASATNNNTLG
+306 SATNNNTLA
-317 QPEPLSACAN
+317 QAVPINACAS
-327 LPFTPQPIG
+327 LPFTPQPLG
-336 LLNTTNASTS
+336 LLNTTNASTA

-352 LTADQKGLVQPTQ
+352 LTTDQDDLVQPTQ
-365 PVASAARKVVV
+365 PVSSAARQVIV

-387 VGAGLIGCS
+387 VGAGLIGCT
-396 PGQYAAETPF
+396 PAQYAAETAF
-406 NGQGQGC
+406 NGQGNGC

-427 LFEDV
+427 LFENV

-438 NGAIYLASPRDNP
+438 NGAIYLAAPRDNP

-459 LVAKLPQRGVMIKLP
+459 LVAKLPQRGVMIRLA
-474 GKIDPNPGDGT
+474 GKIDPNPSDGT
-485 VTATFEGLPQ
+485 ITATFTGLPE
-495 LPYTDLSMDFRAGQ
+495 LPYTDLEMDFRAGQ

-523 TRTEMTPWSNETSVP
+523 TRTEMTPWSNETTVP
-538 STPTSSDITSGVD
+538 STPTSSDITSGVEY
-551 FGPCPQ
+551 GPCPS
-557 GTPPFNVEAVT
+557 GTPPFNVEATT

-612 PYCPEANIE
+612 PYCPEAAIQ
-621 ASRQNTGFG
+621 AARANTGFG

-638 AASQVGRTLTGY
+638 AASQVGRTVTGY

-659 AGRIYLAGPYHGAPL
+659 SGRIYLAGPYHGAPL

-731 RIYMDRP
+731 RIYVDRP
-738 QFTHNPSSCEPSNLE
+738 NFTHNPSSCEPSQLE
-753 STLTGSGASFESSSD
+753 STLTGSGATFESTAD
-768 DSKVTISRHFQLLN
+768 DSSLTISRHFQLLN

-836 QNHIREVCSRVQFDA
+836 QNHIREVCSRVQFEA

-860 GSAVA
+860 GSATA
-865 YTPLLSEPL
+865 YTPLLDEPL
-874 RGNVY
+874 KGNVY

-901 VVEGHIGPT
+901 IVEGHIGPT

-927 DRFVMTL
+927 ERFVMTL

-944 STNICAAPPF
+944 STDICAAPPF

-976 CKGKKPKAK
+976 CKGKKKGG
-985 GKGKAKQGKGA
+985 GKGKAT
-996 KGKGHKKGSK
+996 KGKGHKKGKQ

>member
-1 MRRLTVSV
+1 MRRIATLT
-9 SAVFAF
+9 ACVF
-15 VALAMLAPTA
+15 VLLGALASTA
-25 NASFGFKADKEG
+25 SASFGFKPGSAG
-37 FSVSVKGEDG
+37 FSVAVKAEDG
-47 KPSSKAGT
+47 KPSSEAGT
-55 HPSEWSMH
+55 HPGEWSMH
-63 LGFNET
+63 LGFNQS

-81 VAAPQGMLLNPT
+81 IETPQGMLLNPT

-101 LAKCSLVDFQTPRV
+101 LVRCSAVEFQTPRA
-115 SPYEQSFSGESC
+115 SPYEESFSGESC

-166 ASPYGSPVVFDVGL
+166 ASPFGSPVVFDTTLV
-180 NPDSQGRYQLSLEA
+180 PDSGGRYTLSLEVTD
-194 NEFSQALDVS
+194 FSQALDVS
-204 GVDLHLWGVPWDMTH
+204 GIDLHLWGVPWDMTH
-219 DAERG
+219 DGERG
-224 SCLNEEDPVSYH
+224 NCLNEAAPGSPWAQCSV
-236 GTVSYWEVVQLGE
+236 GP
-249 GERKNKKGE
+249 KGE
-258 EEKFIPGTCSPGAP
+258 
-272 SGYPPK
+272 YPPK
-278 AFLTLPTECSN
+278 AFLTLPTECSP
-289 SLSFTASATSW
+289 SLSFTATASSWQQPAQVSAT
-300 HGGSKA
+300 
-306 SASATNNNTLG
+306 ATNNNTLD
-317 QPEPLSACAN
+317 QPVPLSACAS
-327 LPFTPQPIG
+327 LPFTPEPLG
-336 LLNTTNASTS
+336 LLNTTNASS
-346 SGYAFR
+346 ASGYAFR
-352 LTADQKGLVQPTQ
+352 LTVNQDDLVQPSQ
-365 PVASAARKVVV
+365 PVASAARQVVV

-387 VGAGLIGCS
+387 VGAGLIGCT
-396 PGQYAAETPF
+396 PAQYAAETVS
-406 NGQGQGC
+406 NGQGNGC

-427 LFEDV
+427 LFENV

-438 NGAIYLASPRDNP
+438 NGAIYLAQPRDNP

-459 LVAKLPQRGVMIKLP
+459 LVAKLPQRGVMIALA
-474 GKIDPNPGDGT
+474 GKIDPNPVDGT
-485 VTATFEGLPQ
+485 ITATFTGLPQ
-495 LPYTDLSMDFRAGQ
+495 LPYTDLEMNFRAGQ
-509 RAFLISPPS
+509 RAFLISPPA

-523 TRTEMTPWSNETSVP
+523 TRTEMAPWSNETTISG
-538 STPTSSDITSGVD
+538 TPTSSDISSGVEY
-551 FGPCPQ
+551 GPCPV
-557 GTPPFNVEAVT
+557 GTPPFKVEATT
-568 GGINSNVNSYTP
+568 GAINSNVNSYTP

-612 PYCPEANIE
+612 PYCPEAAIAAARAN
-621 ASRQNTGFG
+621 SGFG

-638 AASQVGRTLTGY
+638 SASQVGRTLTGY

-691 IVIRS
+691 VVIRS
-696 AFQVDPHTAQ
+696 AFQIDPHTAQ

-731 RIYMDRP
+731 RIYVDRP
-738 QFTHNPSSCEPSNLE
+738 NFTHNPSSCEPSNLE
-753 STLTGSGASFESSSD
+753 STLTGSGATFQSQAD
-768 DSKVTISRHFQLLN
+768 DSSLAISRHFQLLN

-817 QDSNL
+817 RDSNL

-836 QNHIREVCSRVQFDA
+836 QNHIREVCSRVQFNA
-851 KRCPSGSVY
+851 RNCPKGSVY

-865 YTPLLSEPL
+865 YTPLLDEPL
-874 RGNVY
+874 KGNVY

-901 VVEGHIGPT
+901 IVEGHIGPT
-910 KQGGVDAFFD
+910 RQGGVDAFFD
-920 ELPDQPL
+920 ELPDQPIE
-927 DRFVMTL
+927 RFVMTL
-934 RGGKHGLLTN
+934 RGGRHGLLTN
-944 STNICAAPPF
+944 STDICAAPPF

-976 CKGKKPKAK
+976 CKGKKKGKTAK
-985 GKGKAKQGKGA
+985 GKPKQGKGH
-996 KGKGHKKGSK
+996 GKGHKR

>member
-1 MRRLTVSV
+1 MKRLTISSV
-9 SAVFAF
+9 LVLVLLGAIAS
-15 VALAMLAPTA
+15 TA
-25 NASFGFKADKEG
+25 NASFGFKTGKEG
-37 FSVSVKGEDG
+37 FSVAVKTEDG
-47 KPSSKAGT
+47 KPSSAAGT
-55 HPSEWSMH
+55 HPAEWSMH
-63 LGFNET
+63 LGFNQT

-81 VAAPQGMLLNPT
+81 IETPQGMLLNPT

-101 LAKCSLVDFQTPRV
+101 LVKCSLVDFQTPRV
-115 SPYEQSFSGESC
+115 SPYEESFSGESC
-127 PLYTQ
+127 PLYAQ

-153 NLKSAPGLPAQLG
+153 NLKAAPGLPAQLG
-166 ASPYGSPVVFDVGL
+166 ASPFGSPVVFDTTLV
-180 NPDSQGRYQLSLEA
+180 PDSSGRYTLSLEA
-194 NEFSQALDVS
+194 KDFSQSLDVS
-204 GVDLHLWGVPWDMTH
+204 GVDLNLWGVPWAPFAIGH
-219 DAERG
+219 DDERG
-224 SCLNEEDPVSYH
+224 NCLNEVDPANYHGIVSY
-236 GTVSYWEVVQLGE
+236 Y
-249 GERKNKKGE
+249 KKVINPQTGKE
-258 EEKFIPGTCSPGAP
+258 EEKFVPGTCSPGFL
-272 SGYPPK
+272 SEYPPK
-278 AFLTLPTECSN
+278 AFLTLPTECSP
-289 SLSFTASATSW
+289 SLSFTATANSW
-300 HGGSKA
+300 QQSTQV
-306 SASATNNNTLG
+306 SASAKNENTLG
-317 QPEPLSACAN
+317 QAVPLSACAS
-327 LPFTPQPIG
+327 LPFTPEPIG

-352 LTADQKGLVQPTQ
+352 LTADQEGLVQPSQ
-365 PVASAARKVVV
+365 PVASAARRVVV

-387 VGAGLIGCS
+387 VGAGLIGCA

-406 NGQGQGC
+406 NGQGAGC

-427 LFEDV
+427 LFENV
-432 AGREFF
+432 AGKEFF
-438 NGAIYLASPRDNP
+438 NGAIYLASPRNNP

-459 LVAKLPQRGVMIKLP
+459 LVAKLPSRGVMIKLA
-474 GKIDPNPGDGT
+474 GKIDPNPSDGT
-485 VTATFEGLPQ
+485 ITATFEGLPE
-495 LPYTDLSMDFRAGQ
+495 LPYTDLAMNFRAGQ

-523 TRTEMTPWSNETSVP
+523 THTEMTPWSNEVTING
-538 STPTSSDITSGVD
+538 TPTSSDISAGVD
-551 FGPCPQ
+551 FGPCPS
-557 GTPPFNVEAVT
+557 GTPPFKVEAIT

-612 PYCPEANIE
+612 PYCPEAAI
-621 ASRQNTGFG
+621 AGARANTGVG
-630 EEAHPSCP
+630 EETHPSCP
-638 AASQVGRTLTGY
+638 VASQVGRTLTGY

-718 HIIDGIPLHLREV
+718 HIIEGIPLHLREV
-731 RIYMDRP
+731 RIYVDRP
-738 QFTHNPSSCEPSNLE
+738 NFTHNPSSCEPSNLE
-753 STLTGSGASFESSSD
+753 STLTGSGVTFESSAD
-768 DSKVTISRHFQLLN
+768 DSRVTISRHFQLLN

-836 QNHIREVCSRVQFDA
+836 QNHIREVCSRVQFTA
-851 KRCPSGSVY
+851 KKCPSGSVY

-865 YTPLLSEPL
+865 YTPLLDEPL

-901 VVEGHIGPT
+901 IVEGHIGPT

-927 DRFVMTL
+927 ERFTMTL

-944 STNICAAPPF
+944 STDICAAPPF

-976 CKGKKPKAK
+976 CKGKGHKK
-985 GKGKAKQGKGA
+985 GKGKAKQGKGHKQA
-996 KGKGHKKGSK
+996 KGHK

>member
-1 MRRLTVSV
+1 MRRSV
-9 SAVFAF
+9 TLAVLA
-15 VALAMLAPTA
+15 VALFLVPTA
-25 NASFGFKADKEG
+25 NASFGFKSGKEG
-37 FSVSVKGEDG
+37 FSVAVRTEEG
-47 KPSSKAGT
+47 KPSSAAGT
-55 HPSEWSMH
+55 HPAEWSMH
-63 LGFNET
+63 LGFNEA

-74 GDLRDLR
+74 GDPRDLGIET
-81 VAAPQGMLLNPT
+81 PQGMLLNPT
-93 FQGSVASE
+93 FEGSVASE
-101 LAKCSLVDFQTPRV
+101 LVRCSAVDFQTPRV
-115 SPYEQSFSGESC
+115 SPYEQSLSGESC
-127 PLYTQ
+127 PVYTQ
-132 VGTIDVHTSFGGGI
+132 VGTIEVHTSFGGGT

-153 NLKSAPGLPAQLG
+153 NLKAPPGLPAQLG
-166 ASPYGSPVVFDVGL
+166 ASPFGSPVVFDVTL
-180 NPDSQGRYQLSLEA
+180 VPDSTGRYTLSLRA
-194 NEFSQALDVS
+194 KDFSQALDVS
-204 GVDLHLWGVPWDMTH
+204 GIDLNLWGVPWATAH
-219 DAERG
+219 DPERG
-224 SCLNEEDPVSYH
+224 NCLNEADPVAY
-236 GTVSYWEVVQLGE
+236 YGE
-249 GERKNKKGE
+249 LHRIEIFERNGVKV
-258 EEKFIPGTCSPGAP
+258 EKFIPATCGVGPPGE
-272 SGYPPK
+272 YPPK
-278 AFLTLPTECSN
+278 AFLTLPTECSA
-289 SLSFTASATSW
+289 SLSFTATADSWQQPGKVSAT
-300 HGGSKA
+300 
-306 SASATNNNTLG
+306 ATNDNTLD
-317 QPEPLSACAN
+317 QAEPLSECSS

-346 SGYAFR
+346 SGYDFR
-352 LTADQKGLVQPTQ
+352 LTADQEGLVQPSQ
-365 PVASAARKVVV
+365 PVASAARRVVV
-376 HLPQGVTVNPS
+376 RLPQGVTVNPS
-387 VGAGLIGCS
+387 VGAGLIGCT
-396 PGQYAAETPF
+396 PAQYAAETVS
-406 NGQGQGC
+406 NGQGNGC
-413 PNGSKIGDFIVQTP
+413 PNGSKIGDFFVNTP

-459 LVAKLPQRGVMIKLP
+459 LVAKLPSRGVMIKLA
-474 GKIDPNPGDGT
+474 GKIEPNPGDGT
-485 VTATFEGLPQ
+485 ITATFEGLPE
-495 LPYTDLSMDFRAGQ
+495 LPYTDLQMNFRAGQ

-523 TRTEMTPWSNETSVP
+523 THTEMTPWSNEVTVSG
-538 STPTSSDITSGVD
+538 TPTSSDITAGVN
-551 FGPCPQ
+551 FGPCPS
-557 GTPPFNVEAVT
+557 GTPPFDVEATT

-612 PYCPEANIE
+612 PYCPEADIE
-621 ASRQNTGFG
+621 AARQNTGFG

-638 AASQVGRTLTGY
+638 AASQVGRTVTGY

-659 AGRIYLAGPYHGAPL
+659 SGRIYLAGPYHGAPL

-731 RIYMDRP
+731 RIYVDRP
-738 QFTHNPSSCEPSNLE
+738 NFTHNPSSCEPSNLE
-753 STLTGSGASFESSSD
+753 STLTGSGASFASKAD
-768 DSKVTISRHFQLLN
+768 DSSVTIARHFQLLN

-811 FAARGP
+811 FAARGL

-836 QNHIREVCSRVQFDA
+836 QNHIREVCSRVQFNA
-851 KRCPSGSVY
+851 RKCPPGSVY

-865 YTPLLSEPL
+865 YTPLLDEPL

-927 DRFVMTL
+927 ERFVMTL

-944 STNICAAPPF
+944 STDICAAPPF

-976 CKGKKPKAK
+976 CKGKKGKGQAAK
-985 GKGKAKQGKGA
+985 GQA
-996 KGKGHKKGSK
+996 KGKGHKKGAK

>member
-1 MRRLTVSV
+1 MRRLTISVVLIITLLGALVS
-9 SAVFAF
+9 
-15 VALAMLAPTA
+15 TA
-25 NASFGFKADKEG
+25 SASFGFKPGKEG
-37 FSVSVKGEDG
+37 FSVAVKGEDG
-47 KPSSKAGT
+47 KPSSSAGT
-55 HPSEWSMH
+55 HPGEWSMH
-63 LGFNET
+63 LGLNES

-74 GDLRDLR
+74 GDLRNLKIETL
-81 VAAPQGMLLNPT
+81 QGMLLNPT

-101 LAKCSLVDFQTPRV
+101 LVRCSAVDFQTPRV

-132 VGTIDVHTSFGGGI
+132 VGTIDVHTSFGGGV

-166 ASPYGSPVVFDVGL
+166 ASPFGSPVVFDVGL
-180 NPDSQGRYQLSLEA
+180 TPDSQGRYQLSLEA
-194 NEFSQALDVS
+194 TDFSQALDVS
-204 GVDLHLWGVPWDMTH
+204 GIDLHLWGTPWSLTH

-224 SCLNEEDPVSYH
+224 NCLNEASPAAYHGEVSYFE
-236 GTVSYWEVVQLGE
+236 EVEENG
-249 GERKNKKGE
+249 KKV
-258 EEKFIPGTCSPGAP
+258 EKFIPGTCSPGHLDE
-272 SGYPPK
+272 YPPK
-278 AFLTLPTECSN
+278 AFLTLPTECSP
-289 SLSFTASATSW
+289 SLSFTATADSW
-300 HGGSKA
+300 QQPAQVSTT
-306 SASATNNNTLG
+306 ATNDNTLG
-317 QPEPLSACAN
+317 QPEPLSACAS
-327 LPFTPQPIG
+327 LPFTPEPLG

-352 LTADQKGLVQPTQ
+352 LTTDQEDLVQPTQ
-365 PVASAARKVVV
+365 PVPSAARQVVV

-387 VGAGLIGCS
+387 VGAGLIGCTPS
-396 PGQYAAETPF
+396 QYAAETAF
-406 NGQGQGC
+406 NGQGNGC

-438 NGAIYLASPRDNP
+438 NGAIYLAQPRDNP
-451 SGSLVAVY
+451 SGNLVAVY
-459 LVAKLPQRGVMIKLP
+459 LVAKLPQRGVMIRLA
-474 GKIDPNPGDGT
+474 GKIDPNPVDGT
-485 VTATFEGLPQ
+485 LTATFEGLPE
-495 LPYTDLSMDFRAGQ
+495 LPYTDLEMNFRAGQ

-523 TRTEMTPWSNETSVP
+523 THTEMTPWSNETTISG
-538 STPTSSDITSGVD
+538 TPTSSDITAGVE
-551 FGPCPQ
+551 FGPCPS
-557 GTPPFNVEAVT
+557 GTPPFKVEATT

-612 PYCPEANIE
+612 PYCPEADIE
-621 ASRQNTGFG
+621 AARANTGFG

-638 AASQVGRTLTGY
+638 AASQVGRTVTGY

-659 AGRIYLAGPYHGAPL
+659 SGRIYLAGPYHGAPL

-696 AFQVDPHTAQ
+696 AFQIDPHTAQ

-731 RIYMDRP
+731 RIYVDRP
-738 QFTHNPSSCEPSNLE
+738 EFTHNPSSCEPSNLE
-753 STLTGSGASFESSSD
+753 STITGSGASFQSQAD
-768 DSKVTISRHFQLLN
+768 DSSLTISRHFQLLN

-836 QNHIREVCSRVQFDA
+836 QNHIREVCSKVQFTA
-851 KRCPSGSVY
+851 KHCPPGSVY
-860 GSAVA
+860 GSATA
-865 YTPLLSEPL
+865 YTPLLNEPL

-927 DRFVMTL
+927 ERFVMTL

-944 STNICAAPPF
+944 STNICSAPPF
-954 ASVSS
+954 AAVSS

-965 GAKFNTVLRGT
+965 GAKFDTVLRGT
-976 CKGKKPKAK
+976 CKGK
-985 GKGKAKQGKGA
+985 GTQ
-996 KGKGHKKGSK
+996 GKGHKKGGK

>member
-1 MRRLTVSV
+1 MRRILAGTVCVLVLSG
-9 SAVFAF
+9 
-15 VALAMLAPTA
+15 MLASTA
-25 NASFGFKADKEG
+25 GASFGFKSGKEG
-37 FSVSVKGEDG
+37 FSVAVKAEDG
-47 KPSSKAGT
+47 KPSSKAGS
-55 HPSEWSMH
+55 HPGEWSMH
-63 LGFNET
+63 LGLNQA

-74 GDLRDLR
+74 GDLRDLKIET
-81 VAAPQGMLLNPT
+81 PQGMLLNPT

-101 LAKCSLVDFQTPRV
+101 LVKCSLVDFQTPRV
-115 SPYEQSFSGESC
+115 SPYEQSLSGESC
-127 PLYTQ
+127 PLYAQ
-132 VGTIDVHTSFGGGI
+132 VGTIEVHSSFGGGV

-153 NLKSAPGLPAQLG
+153 NLKAPPGLPAQLG
-166 ASPYGSPVVFDVGL
+166 ASPFGSPIVFDVGL
-180 NPDSQGRYQLSLEA
+180 APNSSGRYQLSLEA
-194 NEFSQALDVS
+194 TDFSQALDVS
-204 GVDLHLWGVPWDMTH
+204 GIDFNFWGVPWATNH
-219 DAERG
+219 DPERG
-224 SCLNEEDPVSYH
+224 ICLNETDPSAY
-236 GTVSYWEVVQLGE
+236 YGE
-249 GERKNKKGE
+249 LHKIEIIEKEGKKT
-258 EEKFIPGTCSPGAP
+258 EKFVPATCGVGPPGE
-272 SGYPPK
+272 YPPK
-278 AFLTLPTECSN
+278 AFLTLPTECSA
-289 SLSFTASATSW
+289 SLSFTATANSWQAPAKVSAT
-300 HGGSKA
+300 A
-306 SASATNNNTLG
+306 INDDTLG
-317 QPEPLSACAN
+317 QPEKISNCSS
-327 LPFTPQPIG
+327 LPFTPEPLG

-346 SGYAFR
+346 SGYDFR
-352 LTADQKGLVQPTQ
+352 LTADQEGLVQPNQ
-365 PVASAARKVVV
+365 PVPSAARKVVV

-396 PGQYAAETPF
+396 PSQYAAETPF
-406 NGQGQGC
+406 NGQGHGC

-427 LFEDV
+427 LFENV
-432 AGREFF
+432 AGHEFF
-438 NGAIYLASPRDNP
+438 DGAIYLAQPRDNP
-451 SGSLVAVY
+451 SGSLVGVY
-459 LVAKLPQRGVMIKLP
+459 LVAKLRQRGVMIRLA
-474 GKIDPNPGDGT
+474 GKIDPNPTDGT
-485 VTATFEGLPQ
+485 ITATFEGLPE
-495 LPYTDLSMDFRAGQ
+495 LPYTDLRMNFRAGQ

-523 TRTEMTPWSNETSVP
+523 THTEMTPWSNETTISG
-538 STPTSSDITSGVD
+538 TPTSSDITSGVEY
-551 FGPCPQ
+551 GPCPW
-557 GTPPFNVEAVT
+557 GTPPFDVEATT

-612 PYCPEANIE
+612 PYCPEADIAAARN
-621 ASRQNTGFG
+621 NTGFN

-638 AASQVGRTLTGY
+638 AASQVGRTVTGY

-659 AGRIYLAGPYHGAPL
+659 SGRIYLAGPYHGAPL

-706 LRIDSSASDPIP
+706 LWIDSSASDPIP

-731 RIYMDRP
+731 RIYVDRP
-738 QFTHNPSSCEPSNLE
+738 NFTHNPSSCEPSSLE

-865 YTPLLSEPL
+865 YTPLLDDPL

-927 DRFVMTL
+927 ERFVMTL

-965 GAKFNTVLRGT
+965 GAKFDTVLRGT
-976 CKGKKPKAK
+976 CKGKKKP
-985 GKGKAKQGKGA
+985 KAKQGKG
-996 KGKGHKKGSK
+996 KGSKGTGHKKGHK

>member
-1 MRRLTVSV
+1 MRRILTLTACVFVLLGTLASV
-9 SAVFAF
+9 AS
-15 VALAMLAPTA
+15 
-25 NASFGFKADKEG
+25 ASFGFKPGKEG
-37 FSVSVKGEDG
+37 FSVAVKTPDG
-47 KPSSKAGT
+47 KPSEAAGT
-55 HPSEWSMH
+55 HPGEWSMH
-63 LGFNET
+63 LGFNQAA
-69 GGFPD
+69 GFPD
-74 GDLRDLR
+74 GDPRDLR
-81 VAAPQGMLLNPT
+81 IEAPQGMLLNPT

-101 LAKCSLVDFQTPRV
+101 LVRCSAVEFQTPRT
-115 SPYEQSFSGESC
+115 SPYEQSLSGESC

-132 VGTIDVHTSFGGGI
+132 VGTIEVHSSFGGGI

-153 NLKSAPGLPAQLG
+153 NLKSAPGVPAQLG
-166 ASPYGSPVVFDVGL
+166 AAPFGSPVVFDVSL
-180 NPDSQGRYQLSLEA
+180 TPDASGRYTLSLQA
-194 NEFSQALDVS
+194 SEFSQALDVS
-204 GVDLHLWGVPWDMTH
+204 GIDINLWGTPWGTAH
-219 DAERG
+219 DPERG
-224 SCLNEEDPVSYH
+224 NCLNEANPAAYH
-236 GTVSYWEVVQLGE
+236 GELHKIVIVEGKEVFVPATCGVGPPGE
-249 GERKNKKGE
+249 
-258 EEKFIPGTCSPGAP
+258 
-272 SGYPPK
+272 YPPK
-278 AFLTLPTECSN
+278 AFLTLPTECSP
-289 SLSFTASATSW
+289 SLSFTATADSW
-300 HGGSKA
+300 QAPGQV

-317 QPEPLSACAN
+317 QPVALNECSS

-336 LLNTTNASTS
+336 LLNTTNASS
-346 SGYAFR
+346 ASGYAFR
-352 LTADQKGLVQPTQ
+352 LSADQEGLAQPTQ
-365 PVASAARKVVV
+365 PVASAARRVVV

-387 VGAGLIGCS
+387 VGAGLIGCT
-396 PGQYAAETPF
+396 PGQYAAETPS
-406 NGQGQGC
+406 NGQGNGC

-427 LFEDV
+427 LFENV

-438 NGAIYLASPRDNP
+438 EGAIYLASPRDNP
-451 SGSLVAVY
+451 SGNLVAVY
-459 LVAKLPQRGVMIKLP
+459 LIAKLPGRGVMIALA
-474 GKIDPNPGDGT
+474 GKIDPNPVDGT
-485 VTATFEGLPQ
+485 ITATFQGLPE
-495 LPYTDLSMDFRAGQ
+495 LPYTDLEMNFRAGQ
-509 RAFLISPPS
+509 RAFLISPPA

-523 TRTEMTPWSNETSVP
+523 THTEMTPWSNETTVP

-551 FGPCPQ
+551 FGPCPT
-557 GTPPFNVEAVT
+557 GTPPFKVEATT

-593 ITSYSLVLPK
+593 ITSYSLILPK

-612 PYCPEANIE
+612 PYCPEADIE
-621 ASRQNTGFG
+621 AARANSGTG

-638 AASQVGRTLTGY
+638 AASQVGRTVTGY

-659 AGRIYLAGPYHGAPL
+659 SGRIYLAGPYHGAPL

-731 RIYMDRP
+731 RIYVDRP
-738 QFTHNPSSCEPSNLE
+738 EFTHNPSSCEPSQLE
-753 STLTGSGASFESSSD
+753 STITGSGASFQSQAD
-768 DSKVTISRHFQLLN
+768 DSSLTISRHFQLLN

-836 QNHIREVCSRVQFDA
+836 QNHIREVCSRVQFNA
-851 KRCPSGSVY
+851 KHCPAGSVY

-865 YTPLLSEPL
+865 YTPLLAEPL

-927 DRFVMTL
+927 ERFVMTL

-944 STNICAAPPF
+944 STDICAAPPF

-965 GAKFNTVLRGT
+965 GAKFDTVLRGT
-976 CKGKKPKAK
+976 CKGKK
-985 GKGKAKQGKGA
+985 GKGKQGKGS
-996 KGKGHKKGSK
+996 KKGAK

>member
-1 MRRLTVSV
+1 V
-9 SAVFAF
+9 SA
-15 VALAMLAPTA
+15 T
-25 NASFGFKADKEG
+25 
-37 FSVSVKGEDG
+37 
-47 KPSSKAGT
+47 
-55 HPSEWSMH
+55 
-63 LGFNET
+63 
-69 GGFPD
+69 
-74 GDLRDLR
+74 
-81 VAAPQGMLLNPT
+81 
-93 FQGSVASE
+93 
-101 LAKCSLVDFQTPRV
+101 
-115 SPYEQSFSGESC
+115 
-127 PLYTQ
+127 
-132 VGTIDVHTSFGGGI
+132 
-146 TRRFGLF
+146 
-153 NLKSAPGLPAQLG
+153 
-166 ASPYGSPVVFDVGL
+166 
-180 NPDSQGRYQLSLEA
+180 
-194 NEFSQALDVS
+194 
-204 GVDLHLWGVPWDMTH
+204 
-219 DAERG
+219 
-224 SCLNEEDPVSYH
+224 
-236 GTVSYWEVVQLGE
+236 
-249 GERKNKKGE
+249 
-258 EEKFIPGTCSPGAP
+258 
-272 SGYPPK
+272 
-278 AFLTLPTECSN
+278 
-289 SLSFTASATSW
+289 
-300 HGGSKA
+300 
-306 SASATNNNTLG
+306 ATNNNTLE
-317 QPEPLSACAN
+317 QAVPLSNCAS
-327 LPFTPQPIG
+327 LPFTPQPLG

-352 LTADQKGLVQPTQ
+352 LTADEEGLVQPTQ
-365 PVASAARKVVV
+365 PVPSAARQVVV

-387 VGAGLIGCS
+387 VGAGLIGCT
-396 PGQYAAETPF
+396 PAQYAAETAF
-406 NGQGQGC
+406 NGQGAGC

-438 NGAIYLASPRDNP
+438 EGAIYLAQPRDNP
-451 SGSLVAVY
+451 SGNLVAVY
-459 LVAKLPQRGVMIKLP
+459 LVAKLPTRGVMIRLA
-474 GKIDPNPGDGT
+474 GKIDPNPVDGT
-485 VTATFEGLPQ
+485 ITATFEGLPE
-495 LPYTDLSMDFRAGQ
+495 LPYTDLEMNFRAGQ
-509 RAFLISPPS
+509 RAFLISPPA

-523 TRTEMTPWSNETSVP
+523 THTEMTPWSNETTISG
-538 STPTSSDITSGVD
+538 TPTSSDISSGVEY
-551 FGPCPQ
+551 GPCPQ
-557 GTPPFNVEAVT
+557 GTPPFNVEATT

-593 ITSYSLVLPK
+593 ITSYSLILPK

-612 PYCPEANIE
+612 PYCPEADIE
-621 ASRQNTGFG
+621 AARANTGFG
-630 EEAHPSCP
+630 EETHPSCP
-638 AASQVGRTLTGY
+638 SASQVGRTVTGY

-659 AGRIYLAGPYHGAPL
+659 SGRIYLAGPYHGAPL

-696 AFQVDPHTAQ
+696 AFQIDPHTAQ

-718 HIIDGIPLHLREV
+718 HIIDGIPLHLREI
-731 RIYMDRP
+731 RIYVDRP
-738 QFTHNPSSCEPSNLE
+738 NFTHNPSSCEPSNLE
-753 STLTGSGASFESSSD
+753 STITGSGASFQSQAD
-768 DSKVTISRHFQLLN
+768 DSSITISRHFQLLN

-836 QNHIREVCSRVQFDA
+836 QNHIREVCSRVQFNA
-851 KRCPSGSVY
+851 KKCPPGSVY

-865 YTPLLSEPL
+865 YTPLLNEPL
-874 RGNVY
+874 KGNVY

-927 DRFVMTL
+927 ERFVMTL

-944 STNICAAPPF
+944 STDICAAPPF

-965 GAKFNTVLRGT
+965 GAKFDTVLRGT
-976 CKGKKPKAK
+976 CGGKGSAK
-985 GKGKAKQGKGA
+985 GKAQ
-996 KGKGHKKGSK
+996 KGKGHKKGQK

>member
-1 MRRLTVSV
+1 LL
-9 SAVFAF
+9 A
-15 VALAMLAPTA
+15 ALASTA
-25 NASFGFKADKEG
+25 SADFGFKAGAEG
-37 FSVSVKGEDG
+37 FSVAVKAQDG
-47 KPSSKAGT
+47 KPSSEAGT
-55 HPSEWSMH
+55 HPGEWSMH
-63 LGFNET
+63 LGLSEA
-69 GGFPD
+69 GGFPE
-74 GDLRDLR
+74 GDLRDLKIET
-81 VAAPQGMLLNPT
+81 PQGMLLNPT

-101 LAKCSLVDFQTPRV
+101 LVRCSAVEFQTPRV
-115 SPYEQSFSGESC
+115 SPYEQSLSGESC

-132 VGTIDVHTSFGGGI
+132 VGTIDVHSSFGAGI

-166 ASPYGSPVVFDVGL
+166 ASPFGSPLVFDVGL
-180 NPDSQGRYQLSLEA
+180 TPDSQGRYQLSLEA
-194 NEFSQALDVS
+194 SEFSQALDVS
-204 GVDLHLWGVPWDMTH
+204 GIDFNFWGVPWAASH
-219 DAERG
+219 DGERG
-224 SCLNEEDPVSYH
+224 NCLHEADPAAPWAQCSV
-236 GTVSYWEVVQLGE
+236 GPAGE
-249 GERKNKKGE
+249 
-258 EEKFIPGTCSPGAP
+258 
-272 SGYPPK
+272 YPPK
-278 AFLTLPTECSN
+278 AFLTLPSECSPA
-289 SLSFTASATSW
+289 LSFTATASSWQQPAQVSAT
-300 HGGSKA
+300 
-306 SASATNNNTLG
+306 ATNDNSLD
-317 QPEPLSACAN
+317 QPVEISNCSS
-327 LPFTPQPIG
+327 LPFTPQPLG

-352 LTADQKGLVQPTQ
+352 LTSDQEDLVQPAQ
-365 PVASAARKVVV
+365 KIASAAKQVVV

-387 VGAGLIGCS
+387 VGAGLIGCT
-396 PGQYAAETPF
+396 PARYAAESAF
-406 NGQGQGC
+406 NGQGAGC

-459 LVAKLPQRGVMIKLP
+459 LIAKLPQRGVMIRLA
-474 GKIDPNPGDGT
+474 GKIDPNPVDGT
-485 VTATFEGLPQ
+485 ITATFAGLPE
-495 LPYTDLSMDFRAGQ
+495 LPYTDLEMSFRAGQ

-523 TRTEMTPWSNETSVP
+523 TRTEMTPWSNEATVP
-538 STPTSSDITSGVD
+538 STPTSSDITSGVEY
-551 FGPCPQ
+551 GPCPS
-557 GTPPFNVEAVT
+557 GTPPFDVQATT

-612 PYCPEANIE
+612 PYCPEADIQ
-621 ASRQNTGFG
+621 AARQDSGFG
-630 EEAHPSCP
+630 EEARPSCP
-638 AASQVGRTLTGY
+638 AASQVGRTVTGY

-659 AGRIYLAGPYHGAPL
+659 SGRIYLAGPYHGAPL

-731 RIYMDRP
+731 RIYVDRP
-738 QFTHNPSSCEPSNLE
+738 GFTHNPSSCEPSALE
-753 STLTGSGASFESSSD
+753 STITGSGASFQSQAD
-768 DSKVTISRHFQLLN
+768 DSSLRISRHFQLLN

-851 KRCPSGSVY
+851 RRCPKGSVY

-910 KQGGVDAFFD
+910 RQGGVDAFFD

-927 DRFVMTL
+927 ERFVMTL
-934 RGGKHGLLTN
+934 RGGRHGLLTN

-976 CKGKKPKAK
+976 CKHKKRAK
-985 GKGKAKQGKGA
+985 RHGHRHQG
-996 KGKGHKKGSK
+996 KGKGHRKGAR

>member
-1 MRRLTVSV
+1 MRRVAIATVCVLALTG
-9 SAVFAF
+9 
-15 VALAMLAPTA
+15 ALASTA
-25 NASFGFKADKEG
+25 SASFGFKPGSAG
-37 FSVSVKGEDG
+37 FAVSVKAQDG
-47 KPSSKAGT
+47 KPSSDAGT
-55 HPSEWSMH
+55 HPGEWNMH
-63 LGFNET
+63 LGMNEA

-81 VAAPQGMLLNPT
+81 IETPQGMLLNPT

-101 LAKCSLVDFQTPRV
+101 LTRCTAVEFQTPRV

-127 PLYTQ
+127 QLRSQ
-132 VGTIDVHTSFGGGI
+132 IGTIDVHSSFGGGV

-153 NLKSAPGLPAQLG
+153 NLQAAPGLPAQLG
-166 ASPYGSPVVFDVGL
+166 ASPYGSPIVFDVTL
-180 NPDSQGRYQLSLEA
+180 VPDSTGRYTLSLEA
-194 NEFSQALDVS
+194 KEFPQALDVN
-204 GVDLHLWGVPWDMTH
+204 GVDLHLWGVPWSLHH

-224 SCLNEEDPVSYH
+224 NCLNEEDPAAYH
-236 GTVSYWEVVQLGE
+236 GEVSTVEIITKEENGKVKEV
-249 GERKNKKGE
+249 
-258 EEKFIPGTCSPGAP
+258 EKFTPGTCSVGFP
-272 SGYPPK
+272 SEYPPK
-278 AFLTLPTECSN
+278 AFLTLPTECSP
-289 SLSFTASATSW
+289 SLSFTATASSWQQPGQVLAT
-300 HGGSKA
+300 A
-306 SASATNNNTLG
+306 NNPNTLG
-317 QPEPLSACAN
+317 QPEPISNCAS
-327 LPFTPQPIG
+327 LPFIPQPLG

-346 SGYAFR
+346 SGYQFR
-352 LTADQKGLVQPTQ
+352 LTTDQEDLVQPTQ
-365 PVASAARKVVV
+365 PVSSAARQVVV

-387 VGAGLIGCS
+387 VGAGLIGCT
-396 PGQYAAETPF
+396 PAQYAAETAF
-406 NGQGQGC
+406 NGQGTGC

-427 LFEDV
+427 LFENV

-438 NGAIYLASPRDNP
+438 NGAIYLAQPRDNP
-451 SGSLVAVY
+451 SGNLVAVY
-459 LVAKLPQRGVMIKLP
+459 LVAKLPQRGVMIRLA
-474 GKIDPNPGDGT
+474 GKIDPNPVDGT
-485 VTATFEGLPQ
+485 ITATFEGLPE
-495 LPYTDLSMDFRAGQ
+495 LPYSNLEMVFRAGQ

-523 TRTEMTPWSNETSVP
+523 THTEMTPWSNETTVP

-551 FGPCPQ
+551 FGPCPA
-557 GTPPFNVEAVT
+557 GNPPFNIEAIT
-568 GGINSNVNSYTP
+568 GGVNSNVNSYTP
-580 YYVHLT
+580 YYVHLI

-603 GITGKLAGV
+603 GITGKLAGI
-612 PYCPEANIE
+612 PYCPEQAIQAARAN
-621 ASRQNTGFG
+621 SGSG
-630 EEAHPSCP
+630 EETHPSCP
-638 AASQVGRTLTGY
+638 AASQVGRTVTGY

-659 AGRIYLAGPYHGAPL
+659 SGRIYLAGPYHGAPL

-731 RIYMDRP
+731 RIYVDRP
-738 QFTHNPSSCEPSNLE
+738 NFTHNPSSCEPSNLE
-753 STLTGSGASFESSSD
+753 STLTGSGATFESKAD
-768 DSKVTISRHFQLLN
+768 DSSVTIARHFQLLN

-836 QNHIREVCSRVQFDA
+836 QNHIREVCSKVQFNA
-851 KRCPSGSVY
+851 KRCPAGSVY

-865 YTPLLSEPL
+865 YTPLLDEPL
-874 RGNVY
+874 KGNVY
-879 LRSSTGK
+879 LRSSSGK

-927 DRFVMTL
+927 ERFVMTL

-944 STNICAAPPF
+944 STDICAAPPF

-965 GAKFNTVLRGT
+965 GAKFDTVLRGT
-976 CKGKKPKAK
+976 CGGKGKKA
-985 GKGKAKQGKGA
+985 GGG
-996 KGKGHKKGSK
+996 KGKGHKKGAK

>member
-1 MRRLTVSV
+1 MRRLTTATVCV
-9 SAVFAF
+9 L
-15 VALAMLAPTA
+15 ALLGALAPTA
-25 NASFGFKADKEG
+25 SASFGFKAGKEG
-37 FSVSVKGEDG
+37 FSVAVKTEEG
-47 KPSSKAGT
+47 KPSSAAGT
-55 HPSEWSMH
+55 HPAEWGMH
-63 LGFNET
+63 LGLSET

-81 VAAPQGMLLNPT
+81 IEAPQGMLVNPT
-93 FQGSVASE
+93 FQGSVASD
-101 LAKCSLVDFQTPRV
+101 LVKCSLVDFHTPRV

-127 PLYTQ
+127 PLYSQ
-132 VGTIDVHTSFGGGI
+132 VGTIEVHTSFGGGI
-146 TRRFGLF
+146 ARRFGLF
-153 NLKSAPGLPAQLG
+153 NLQAAPGLPAQLG
-166 ASPYGSPVVFDVGL
+166 AAPFGSPVVFDTTL
-180 NPDSQGRYQLSLEA
+180 IPDSQGRYTLSLEA
-194 NEFSQALDVS
+194 KDFSQALDVS
-204 GVDLHLWGVPWDMTH
+204 SIDLNLWGVPWAASH
-219 DAERG
+219 NGERG
-224 SCLNEEDPVSYH
+224 NCLNEAGPGSPWAQCSV
-236 GTVSYWEVVQLGE
+236 GPPGE
-249 GERKNKKGE
+249 
-258 EEKFIPGTCSPGAP
+258 
-272 SGYPPK
+272 YPPK
-278 AFLTLPTECSN
+278 AFLTLPTECSS
-289 SLSFTASATSW
+289 SLSFTATASSW
-300 HGGSKA
+300 QQPGQV
-306 SASATNNNTLG
+306 SASATNNNTLE
-317 QPEPLSACAN
+317 QAVPLSACAS
-327 LPFTPQPIG
+327 LPFTPQPLG
-336 LLNTTNASTS
+336 LLNTTKASS
-346 SGYAFR
+346 ASGYDFR
-352 LTADQKGLVQPTQ
+352 LTADQEGLVQPTQ
-365 PVASAARKVVV
+365 PVASAARQVVV

-387 VGAGLIGCS
+387 VGAGLIGCTPS
-396 PGQYAAETPF
+396 QYAAESAF
-406 NGQGQGC
+406 NGQGNGC

-438 NGAIYLASPRDNP
+438 NGAIYLAQPRDNP
-451 SGSLVAVY
+451 FGGIVAVY
-459 LVAKLPQRGVMIKLP
+459 LVAKLPSRGVMIRLA
-474 GKIDPNPGDGT
+474 GKIDPNPSDGT
-485 VTATFEGLPQ
+485 ITATFEGLPE
-495 LPYTDLSMDFRAGQ
+495 LPYTDLQMNFRAGQ
-509 RAFLISPPS
+509 RAFLISPPA

-523 TRTEMTPWSNETSVP
+523 TRTEMTPWSNETTISG
-538 STPTSSDITSGVD
+538 TPTSSDISSGVD
-551 FGPCPQ
+551 FGPCPS
-557 GTPPFNVEAVT
+557 GTPPFNIEAVT

-612 PYCPEANIE
+612 PYCPEAAI
-621 ASRQNTGFG
+621 AAARANTGFG

-659 AGRIYLAGPYHGAPL
+659 SGRIYLAGPYHGAPL
-674 SLVTVNSATVG
+674 SLATVNSATVG

-731 RIYMDRP
+731 RIYVDRP
-738 QFTHNPSSCEPSNLE
+738 NFTHNPSSCEPSNLE
-753 STLTGSGASFESSSD
+753 STLTGSGATFESQAD
-768 DSKVTISRHFQLLN
+768 DSKVTIARHFQLLN

-851 KRCPSGSVY
+851 KRCPAGSVY

-865 YTPLLSEPL
+865 YTPLLDEPL
-874 RGNVY
+874 KGNVY

-910 KQGGVDAFFD
+910 KSGGVDAFFD

-927 DRFVMTL
+927 ERFVMTL

-944 STNICAAPPF
+944 SLDICAAPPF

-976 CKGKKPKAK
+976 CGGKKGK
-985 GKGKAKQGKGA
+985 GKGKAAKG
-996 KGKGHKKGSK
+996 KGKGHKKGAK

>member
-1 MRRLTVSV
+1 MKRLTVT
-9 SAVFAF
+9 SALIFAL
-15 VALAMLAPTA
+15 LAILVPAA
-25 NASFGFKADKEG
+25 NASFGFKSGKEG

-47 KPSSKAGT
+47 KPSSEAGK
-55 HPSEWSMH
+55 HPGEWSMH
-63 LGFNET
+63 LGLNET

-81 VAAPQGMLLNPT
+81 VETPQGMLLNPT

-101 LAKCSLVDFQTPRV
+101 LVRCSLVDFQTPRV
-115 SPYEQSFSGESC
+115 SPNEQSLSGESC

-132 VGTIDVHTSFGGGI
+132 VGTIDVHTSFGGGV

-153 NLKSAPGLPAQLG
+153 NLKAAPGLPAQLG
-166 ASPYGSPVVFDVGL
+166 ASPYGSPLVFDTTL
-180 NPDSQGRYQLSLEA
+180 TPDSSGRYTLSLEA
-194 NEFSQALDVS
+194 ADFSQALDVS
-204 GVDLHLWGVPWDMTH
+204 GIDLHLWGTPWATAH
-219 DAERG
+219 DPERG
-224 SCLNEEDPVSYH
+224 NCLNEANPAAHY
-236 GTVSYWEVVQLGE
+236 GE
-249 GERKNKKGE
+249 LHKVEIVEGK
-258 EEKFIPGTCSPGAP
+258 EKFIPATCGVGPPGE
-272 SGYPPK
+272 YPPR
-278 AFLTLPTECSN
+278 AFLTLPTECSA
-289 SLSFTASATSW
+289 SLSFTATADSWQGSPKVSAT
-300 HGGSKA
+300 
-306 SASATNNNTLG
+306 ATNDNTLG
-317 QPEPLSACAN
+317 QPEPLGACAS

-336 LLNTTNASTS
+336 LLNTANASTA

-352 LTADQKGLVQPTQ
+352 LSADQEGLLAPTQ

-387 VGAGLIGCS
+387 VGAGLIGCTPS
-396 PGQYAAETPF
+396 QYAAESAF
-406 NGQGQGC
+406 NGQGNGC

-438 NGAIYLASPRDNP
+438 DGAIYLAQPRDNP

-459 LVAKLPQRGVMIKLP
+459 LVAKLPQRGVMIKLA
-474 GKIDPNPGDGT
+474 GKIDPNPQDGT
-485 VTATFEGLPQ
+485 ITASFEGLPQ
-495 LPYTDLSMDFRAGQ
+495 LPYSDLEMDFRAGQ

-523 TRTEMTPWSNETSVP
+523 TRTEMTPWSNETTVP

-551 FGPCPQ
+551 FGPCPS
-557 GTPPFNVEAVT
+557 GTPPFKVEATT

-612 PYCPEANIE
+612 PYCPEADIE
-621 ASRQNTGFG
+621 AARQNTGFA

-638 AASQVGRTLTGY
+638 SASQVGRTLSGY

-731 RIYMDRP
+731 RIYVDRP
-738 QFTHNPSSCEPSNLE
+738 NFTHNPSSCQPSDLE
-753 STLTGSGASFESSSD
+753 STITGSGATFESASD
-768 DSKVTISRHFQLLN
+768 DSSITISRHFQLLN

-793 IRLRGNFH
+793 IRLRGNH
-801 RGGYPQLRAT
+801 RRGGYPQLRAT
-811 FAARGP
+811 FTARGL

-836 QNHIREVCSRVQFDA
+836 QNHIREVCSRVQFNA
-851 KRCPSGSVY
+851 RKCPPGSVY

-927 DRFVMTL
+927 ERFVMTL

-944 STNICAAPPF
+944 STDICAAPPF

-965 GAKFNTVLRGT
+965 GAKFNTVLRGS
-976 CKGKKPKAK
+976 CGGKKGKAK
-985 GKGKAKQGKGA
+985 GKGKATKGKGQKKGA
-996 KGKGHKKGSK
+996 K

>member
-1 MRRLTVSV
+1 MRRSIT
-9 SAVFAF
+9 A
-15 VALAMLAPTA
+15 ALAVLAFSLFLVPTA
-25 NASFGFKADKEG
+25 NASFGFKAGKEG
-37 FSVSVKGEDG
+37 FSVALKTEDG
-47 KPSSKAGT
+47 KPSSAAGT
-55 HPSEWSMH
+55 HPGEWSMH
-63 LGFNET
+63 LGFNQT

-81 VAAPQGMLLNPT
+81 IETPQGMLLNPT

-101 LAKCSLVDFQTPRV
+101 LVRCSAVDFQTPRV
-115 SPYEQSFSGESC
+115 SPYEESFSGESC
-127 PLYTQ
+127 PVYTQ
-132 VGTIDVHTSFGGGI
+132 VGTIDVHTSFGGGV

-166 ASPYGSPVVFDVGL
+166 AAPFGSPVVFDTTLV
-180 NPDSQGRYQLSLEA
+180 PDSQGRYTLSLEA
-194 NEFSQALDVS
+194 SEFSQALDVS
-204 GVDLHLWGVPWDMTH
+204 GVDINLWGVPWATAH
-219 DAERG
+219 DPERG
-224 SCLNEEDPVSYH
+224 NCLNEANPAAY
-236 GTVSYWEVVQLGE
+236 YGE
-249 GERKNKKGE
+249 LQKTEIVEKEGKKT
-258 EEKFIPGTCSPGAP
+258 EKFIPATCGVGPP
-272 SGYPPK
+272 SEYPPK
-278 AFLTLPTECSN
+278 AFLTLPTECSA
-289 SLSFTASATSW
+289 SLSFTATASSW
-300 HGGSKA
+300 QQPTQV
-306 SASATNNNTLG
+306 SASATNNNTLE
-317 QPEPLSACAN
+317 QAVPINTCAS
-327 LPFTPQPIG
+327 LPFTPKPIG

-352 LTADQKGLVQPTQ
+352 LTADQEGLVQPTQ
-365 PVASAARKVVV
+365 PVASAARQVVV

-387 VGAGLIGCS
+387 VGAGLIGCT
-396 PGQYAAETPF
+396 PGQYAAETAS
-406 NGQGQGC
+406 NGQGAGC

-427 LFEDV
+427 LFENV

-438 NGAIYLASPRDNP
+438 NGAIYLAQPRDNP
-451 SGSLVAVY
+451 SNSLVAVY
-459 LVAKLPQRGVMIKLP
+459 LVAKLPSRGVMIRLA
-474 GKIDPNPGDGT
+474 GKIDPNPSDGT
-485 VTATFEGLPQ
+485 ITATFQGLPE
-495 LPYTDLSMDFRAGQ
+495 LPYTDLEMNFRAGQ
-509 RAFLISPPS
+509 RAFLISPPA

-523 TRTEMTPWSNETSVP
+523 TRTEMTPWSNETTING
-538 STPTSSDITSGVD
+538 TPTSSDISSGVD
-551 FGPCPQ
+551 FGPCPS
-557 GTPPFNVEAVT
+557 GTPPFKVEATT

-612 PYCPEANIE
+612 PYCPEAAIAAARAN
-621 ASRQNTGFG
+621 SGFG

-638 AASQVGRTLTGY
+638 AASQVGRTITGY

-659 AGRIYLAGPYHGAPL
+659 SGRIYLAGPYHGAPL

-691 IVIRS
+691 VVIRS
-696 AFQVDPHTAQ
+696 AFQIDPHTAQ

-731 RIYMDRP
+731 RIYVDRP
-738 QFTHNPSSCEPSNLE
+738 NFTHNPSSCEPSNLE
-753 STLTGSGASFESSSD
+753 STLTGSGASFESKAD
-768 DSKVTISRHFQLLN
+768 DSSITISRHFQLLN

-817 QDSNL
+817 GDSNL

-836 QNHIREVCSRVQFDA
+836 QNHIREVCSRVQFTA
-851 KRCPSGSVY
+851 KKCPAGSVY
-860 GSAVA
+860 GSATA
-865 YTPLLSEPL
+865 YTPLLDQPL
-874 RGNVY
+874 KGNVY

-901 VVEGHIGPT
+901 IVEGHIGPT

-927 DRFVMTL
+927 ERFVMTL

-944 STNICAAPPF
+944 STDICAAPPF

-976 CKGKKPKAK
+976 CKGK
-985 GKGKAKQGKGA
+985 GKAKQGKGHNQA
-996 KGKGHKKGSK
+996 KGHK

>member
-1 MRRLTVSV
+1 MAS
-9 SAVFAF
+9 
-15 VALAMLAPTA
+15 
-25 NASFGFKADKEG
+25 ASFGFKPGKEG
-37 FSVSVKGEDG
+37 FSVAVKAEDG
-47 KPSSKAGT
+47 KPSSAAGT
-55 HPSEWSMH
+55 HPAEWSMH
-63 LGFNET
+63 LGFNQSD
-69 GGFPD
+69 GFPD

-81 VAAPQGMLLNPT
+81 IETPQGMLLNPT

-101 LAKCSLVDFQTPRV
+101 LTRCSLVDFQTPRV
-115 SPYEQSFSGESC
+115 SPYEESFSGESC

-153 NLKSAPGLPAQLG
+153 NLKAAPGLPAQLG
-166 ASPYGSPVVFDVGL
+166 AAPFGSPIVFDATL
-180 NPDSQGRYQLSLEA
+180 LPDSQGRYTLSLEA
-194 NEFSQALDVS
+194 SEFSQSLDVS
-204 GVDLHLWGVPWDMTH
+204 GIDLHLWGVPWATAH
-219 DAERG
+219 DPERG
-224 SCLNEEDPVSYH
+224 NCLNEVNPTAY
-236 GTVSYWEVVQLGE
+236 YGE
-249 GERKNKKGE
+249 LHKIEIIEKEGKNV
-258 EEKFIPGTCSPGAP
+258 EKFIPATCGVGPPGE
-272 SGYPPK
+272 YPPK
-278 AFLTLPTECSN
+278 AFLTLPTECSP
-289 SLSFTASATSW
+289 SLSFTATASSWQQPGKVSAT
-300 HGGSKA
+300 
-306 SASATNNNTLG
+306 ATNNNSLG
-317 QPEPLSACAN
+317 QPEQLNGCFG
-327 LPFTPQPIG
+327 LDFTPQPIG

-352 LTADQKGLVQPTQ
+352 LTADQEGLVQPSQ
-365 PVASAARKVVV
+365 PVASAARQVVV

-387 VGAGLIGCS
+387 VGAGLIGCT
-396 PGQYAAETPF
+396 PGQYAAETAF
-406 NGQGQGC
+406 NGQGAGC

-427 LFEDV
+427 LFENV

-438 NGAIYLASPRDNP
+438 NGAIYLAQPRDNP

-459 LVAKLPQRGVMIKLP
+459 LVAKLPQRGVMIRLA
-474 GKIDPNPGDGT
+474 GKIDPNPSDGT
-485 VTATFEGLPQ
+485 ITATFEGLPE
-495 LPYTDLSMDFRAGQ
+495 LPYTDLEMDFRAGQ

-523 TRTEMTPWSNETSVP
+523 TRTEMTPWSNETTVP
-538 STPTSSDITSGVD
+538 STPTSSDITSGVEY
-551 FGPCPQ
+551 GPCPV
-557 GTPPFNVEAVT
+557 GTPPFKVDAVS

-612 PYCPEANIE
+612 PYCPEAAI
-621 ASRQNTGFG
+621 AAARANTGFG

-638 AASQVGRTLTGY
+638 AASQVGRTVTGY

-659 AGRIYLAGPYHGAPL
+659 SGRIYLAGPYHGAPL

-731 RIYMDRP
+731 RIYVDRP
-738 QFTHNPSSCEPSNLE
+738 NFTHNPSSCEPSQLE
-753 STLTGSGASFESSSD
+753 STLTGSGATFESKAD
-768 DSKVTISRHFQLLN
+768 DSSLTISRHFQLLN

-836 QNHIREVCSRVQFDA
+836 QNHIREVCSRVQFTA
-851 KRCPSGSVY
+851 KKCPAGSVY

-865 YTPLLSEPL
+865 YTPLLDQPL
-874 RGNVY
+874 KGNVY

-901 VVEGHIGPT
+901 IVEGHIGPT

-927 DRFVMTL
+927 ERFVMTL

-944 STNICAAPPF
+944 STDICAAPPF

-976 CKGKKPKAK
+976 CKGKGKKK
-985 GKGKAKQGKGA
+985 GGGKGKSKGKA
-996 KGKGHKKGSK
+996 TKGKGHKKGKK